1 MDEVHWLFFIPWSP
15 GVHDRLSGDKMR
27 TAQSRL
33 LVLCAVVL
41 LLLTQNVS
49 ADGNQVNITFLCYD
63 GSALAAAE
71 QSNPYNA
78 SINVTYLSG
87 YSDFSNV
94 TFENQDVIFS
104 YMLWSQF
111 EDIGD
116 DLESAHENGTALI
129 DITSLMDPTYINT
142 SIYDQ
147 IFSGTEPYN
156 STEEKFFYNM
166 GSRGVLKKNAEN
178 FLIYLAKTYGDKPE
192 LTDSWV
198 YQDPVE
204 FPESALYHPDAR
216 SSTNESQPDWFENT
230 TDYLEW
236 YSNSTSEIGSKHA
249 YDKSKPTIGIWFHAS
264 DYTGDNLEVIDA
276 LIRDLEGK
284 GCNVI
289 AGFDTFNDI
298 HKFYFDENGEPLVQ
312 CVISLKSFRLNYE
325 DPDKGVQELKDLDVP
340 VLTGLVVTNPANST
354 DVADSNRGIPSSEV
368 VYKTLLPSI
377 DGIFEYIVI
386 GIDNYDSETGESN
399 YEPLPSQI
407 DWMSNRSI
415 NWAELKLKEN
425 QDKKVA
431 VIYYNYPS
439 GKDNIVANYLN
450 TTQSMLDLLNAMSE
464 SGYEISGVPDNS
476 SALMGMLQAQGI
488 NVGSWAPGALN
499 EMVENK
505 TEWGLHLIPMETYRG
520 WFESEIPENL
530 QASVTAEWGEP
541 WSEDLP
547 RDKSVMIYENE
558 TGKYIVIPAVRFGDV
573 WLMPQPARGTGQNND
588 TLYHS
593 NVVPPTHQYIAFY
606 LWLNHEWQPD
616 AIIHLGTHGTH
627 EWLPGPTYGM
637 NRTSDWS
644 PLLLQDLP
652 NIYPYIVANVG
663 EGITAEY
670 RGNALI
676 IDHLTPT
683 LERSGLYGGLLNLS
697 INVQQYYDPSITS
710 QTRAGYRQAIID
722 EIIALNL
729 SVDMG
734 MENITALQDYSEEE
748 FESFVKDVLH
758 EYLED
763 IGNENIPYGMHILS
777 RVPGK
782 NMTDPEN
789 DELSAMVRAMLGG
802 SFEDNVTA
810 AFYPESVYPLGIP
823 LNDTKVT
830 QLVWE
835 VVTNDTNVSTA
846 QLAVYGETNSSVTL
860 DLELGLDYR
869 DRLLDCDV
877 EIDRVLSALNGGFIP
892 PASGLDP
899 IMNPDAVPT
908 GRNYYSI
915 NSKLY
920 PSKATWEVGKSL
932 AIQMLE
938 DYYGEHGEYPEKVSF
953 SRFGVEFIGDHGTL
967 EAEILYLLGIQ
978 PVWDEY
984 GYVTG
989 VEAIP
994 EEELLPNYDT
1004 SKPGRP
1010 RIDTV
1015 YTTAG
1020 MRDAFPDKIKM
1031 VDSAVKLASSLPS
1044 VNYPNYVNQ
1053 SSLIL
1058 YGSLVEAGYDSDTAT
1073 KLSTMRCFA
1082 VMDGTYDIG
1091 VSDAVSASG
1100 TWENE
1105 EAIANVYL
1113 DKMGYAYG
1121 EDFWGIHSRDLLE
1134 GNLKNVEASV
1144 HSASSNLYDSLDND
1158 DFFQYFGGMNLAT
1171 RYVKGDGTTPEM
1183 YVSDTSDPD
1192 GAQMLGMQEYLSRDL
1207 RARYFNDKWIEG
1219 MQISGYSGGSM
1230 MSEFVDNLFGWEV
1243 SSPDLVDDT
1252 VWQQVYE
1259 TYANDPS
1266 MREWFKQ
1273 NNPDAYQSITARMLE
1288 AVRHDYWAPSEEVI
1302 ESLATE
1308 YEESVAENGASCCHH
1323 TCGNPLLHE
1332 FVSGMVSVPG
1342 YTEQIKAATQ
1352 VEPEITESQSSSSSS
1367 KGHQTSVAEKL
1378 NQTSSA
1384 SSESK
1389 ESNQTAQ
1396 DSNAGYGMD
1405 SPEPAPEVR
1414 QSSESDYVEGYEMQK
1429 ETPVKEEESGGLSF
1443 SGSDIFGV
1451 LFVVAAVG
1459 GIYLGFRKKKV

>member
-1 MDEVHWLFFIPWSP
+1 MF
-15 GVHDRLSGDKMR
+15 GDKMR

-41 LLLTQNVS
+41 LLLAQNV
-49 ADGNQVNITFLCYD
+49 AAGENQVNLTFICYD

-71 QSNPYNA
+71 ESNPYNV
-78 SINVTYLSG
+78 SINVTYISG
-87 YSDFSNV
+87 YSNFSNIDLG
-94 TFENQDVIFS
+94 NPDVIFT
-104 YMLWSQF
+104 YMLWNQF
-111 EDIGD
+111 EYIGD
-116 DLESAHENGTALI
+116 GLERAHEKGAALI
-129 DITSLMDPTYINT
+129 DITSMMDPTYINAST
-142 SIYDQ
+142 YDK
-147 IFSGTEPYN
+147 IFAGTKPYN

-192 LTDSWV
+192 LTDSWI
-198 YQDPVE
+198 YQDPID
-204 FPESALYHPDAR
+204 FPEAGLYHPDAR

-236 YSNSTSEIGSKHA
+236 YSNSANLTNSNESRHI

-284 GCNVI
+284 GCNVV
-289 AGFDTFNDI
+289 AGFEIFNDI
-298 HKFYFDENGEPLVQ
+298 HKFYFDEDGKPLVQ

-325 DPDKGVQELKDLDVP
+325 DPDKGIQELEDLDVP
-340 VLTGLVVTNPANST
+340 VLAGLVVTNPSNSI

-386 GIDNYDSETGESN
+386 GFDNYDTETGESN

-415 NWAELKLKEN
+415 NWAELKLKDN

-439 GKDNIVANYLN
+439 GKDNIAANYLN
-450 TTQSMLDLLNAMSE
+450 TTQSMFDLLKAMNE
-464 SGYEISGVPDNS
+464 SGYEVSGIPDNS
-476 SALMGMLQAQGI
+476 SELLEMLQAQGI

-499 EMVENK
+499 KMVENRA
-505 TEWGLHLIPMETYRG
+505 EWGLHLIPMETYKA
-520 WFESEIPENL
+520 WFESEIPEDLRAN
-530 QASVTAEWGEP
+530 VTAAWGEP

-547 RDKSVMIYENE
+547 QDKSVMIYENE
-558 TGKYIVIPAVRFGDV
+558 TGKYIVIPAVRFENV

-593 NVVPPTHQYIAFY
+593 SVVPPTHQYIAFY
-606 LWLNHEWQPD
+606 LWLNHDWQPD
-616 AIIHLGTHGTH
+616 AVIHMGTHGTH
-627 EWLPGPTYGM
+627 EWLPGSTYGM
-637 NRTSDWS
+637 NRTSEWS
-644 PLLLQDLP
+644 PLLLQDIP

-697 INVQQYYDPSITS
+697 IGVQQYYDPSITS
-710 QTRAGYRQAIID
+710 QTRAGYRQAIIN
-722 EIIALNL
+722 EITALNL
-729 SVDMG
+729 SVDLG
-734 MENITALQDYSEEE
+734 IDNVTALQNYSEEE
-748 FESFVKDVLH
+748 FETFVKDVLH

-777 RVPGK
+777 RVPGT
-782 NMTDPEN
+782 NMTDPEK

-802 SFEDNVTA
+802 SFEKNVAA
-810 AFYPESVYPLGIP
+810 AFYPESAYPLGIP
-823 LNDTKVT
+823 LNDTEVT
-830 QLVWE
+830 RLVWE
-835 VVTNDTNVSTA
+835 AVTNNTNVSNA
-846 QLAVYGETNSSVTL
+846 QLAVYGKTNNTVTL
-860 DLELGLDYR
+860 DLEQGLDYR

-877 EIDRVLSALNGGFIP
+877 EIDRILSALNGGFIP

-932 AIQMLE
+932 AIQLLE
-938 DYYGEHGEYPEKVSF
+938 DYYNEHGEYPEKVSF

-967 EAEILYLLGIQ
+967 EAEVLYMLGVQ

-994 EEELLPNYDT
+994 EDELLPNYNT
-1004 SKPGRP
+1004 SYNASKPGRP
-1010 RIDTV
+1010 RIDVV

-1020 MRDAFPDKIKM
+1020 MRDAFPDKIKI
-1031 VDSAVKLASSLPS
+1031 VDRAVKLASSLPA

-1053 SSLIL
+1053 SSLTI
-1058 YGSLVEAGYDSDTAT
+1058 YDSLVAAGYDNETAT

-1121 EDFWGIHSRDLLE
+1121 EDFWGIQSRKLLE

-1158 DFFQYFGGMNLAT
+1158 DFFQYFGGLNLAT
-1171 RYVKGDGTTPEM
+1171 RYLKGDGTTPKM
-1183 YVSDTSDPD
+1183 YVSDTSDPER
-1192 GAQMLGMQEYLSRDL
+1192 AQMIGMQKYLSKDL
-1207 RARYFNDKWIEG
+1207 RSRYFNDRWIEG
-1219 MQISGYSGGSM
+1219 MQGSGYSGGSV
-1230 MSEFVDNLFGWEV
+1230 MSEFVNNLFGWEI
-1243 SSPDLVDDT
+1243 SAPDLVDDT
-1252 VWQQVYE
+1252 VWEQVYE
-1259 TYANDPS
+1259 TYVNDPA
-1266 MREWFKQ
+1266 MKEWFKQ
-1273 NNPDAYQSITARMLE
+1273 NNPNAHQSITARMLE
-1288 AVRHDYWAPSEEVI
+1288 AVRHEYWKPSEELI
-1302 ESLATE
+1302 QSLATE
-1308 YEESVAENGASCCHH
+1308 YEQSVAENGASCCHH

-1332 FVSGMVSVPG
+1332 FVSGKVSVPG
-1342 YTEQIKAATQ
+1342 YSEQIEAATKA
-1352 VEPEITESQSSSSSS
+1352 ETLKPIEEIQSSSSSS
-1367 KGHQTSVAEKL
+1367 SSRGSHSTGKASVVSKDSVSG
-1378 NQTSSA
+1378 NQTSKTTF
-1384 SSESK
+1384 K
-1389 ESNQTAQ
+1389 ESDENQTSH
-1396 DSNAGYGMD
+1396 DSEAGYGID
-1405 SPEPAPEVR
+1405 SSEPAPDIKNSAE
-1414 QSSESDYVEGYEMQK
+1414 SSYVEGYEMQK
-1429 ETPVKEEESGGLSF
+1429 DSAEEKESGGTSF
-1443 SGSDIFGV
+1443 SGADIFGI
-1451 LFVVAAVG
+1451 LLVVAAVG
-1459 GIYLGFRKKKV
+1459 GIYLGFRKKKM

>member
-1 MDEVHWLFFIPWSP
+1 
-15 GVHDRLSGDKMR
+15 MR

-33 LVLCAVVL
+33 LVLCVVVL
-41 LLLTQNVS
+41 LLLAQNVS
-49 ADGNQVNITFLCYD
+49 ANGNQVNITFICYD

-71 QSNPYNA
+71 QSNPYNT
-78 SINVTYLSG
+78 SINVTYISG

-111 EDIGD
+111 KDIGD

-129 DITSLMDPTYINT
+129 DITSMIDPKYINT
-142 SIYDQ
+142 SSYDK
-147 IFSGTEPYN
+147 IFAGTSPYN

-166 GSRGVLKKNAEN
+166 GSRGVLKINAEN
-178 FLIYLAKTYGDKPE
+178 FLIYLAKNYGDKPE
-192 LTDSWV
+192 LTSSWI
-198 YQDPVE
+198 YEDPIE
-204 FPESALYHPDAR
+204 FPEAGLYHPDAR

-236 YSNSTSEIGSKHA
+236 YSNATESQHA

-289 AGFDTFNDI
+289 AGFDIFNDI

-325 DPDKGVQELKDLDVP
+325 DPDKGVQELEDLDVP

-354 DVADSNRGIPSSEV
+354 DIADGNRGIPSEEV

-399 YEPLPSQI
+399 YELLPSQI

-415 NWAELKLKEN
+415 NWAELKLKDNEE
-425 QDKKVA
+425 KKVA
-431 VIYYNYPS
+431 VVYYNYPS

-450 TTQSMLDLLNAMSE
+450 TTQSMFDLLNAMNK
-464 SGYEISGVPDNS
+464 SGYEVSEVPEND
-476 SALMGMLQAQGI
+476 SALLEMLQAQGI
-488 NVGSWAPGALN
+488 NVGSWAPGVLN
-499 EMVENK
+499 EMVENR
-505 TEWGLHLIPMETYRG
+505 TEWGVHLIPMETYRG

-530 QASVTAEWGEP
+530 RTNVTAEWGEP

-547 RDKSVMIYENE
+547 QDKSVMIYENE
-558 TGKYIVIPAVRFGDV
+558 TGKYIVIPTVRFGNV

-593 NVVPPTHQYIAFY
+593 NSVPPTHQYIAFY

-616 AIIHLGTHGTH
+616 AVIHMGTHGTH
-627 EWLPGPTYGM
+627 EWLPGSTYGM

-683 LERSGLYGGLLNLS
+683 LERSGLYGDLLNIS
-697 INVQQYYDPSITS
+697 VDVEEYYDPGISS
-710 QTRAGYRQAIID
+710 QTRTGYQKAIVN

-729 SVDMG
+729 SVDLG
-734 MENITALQDYSEEE
+734 IDNVTALQDYNETE
-748 FESFVKDVLH
+748 FGNFVKNILH

-763 IGNENIPYGMHILS
+763 VGNENIPYGMHILS
-777 RVPGK
+777 HVPTT
-782 NMTDPEN
+782 NMTDPES
-789 DELSAMVRAMLGG
+789 DELTGMVRSMLGG
-802 SFEDNVTA
+802 SFEDNITA

-823 LNDTKVT
+823 LNDTRVT
-830 QLVWE
+830 RLVWE
-835 VVTNDTNVSTA
+835 VVTNNTSVSKA
-846 QLAVYGETNSSVTL
+846 QTAVYGKTNSTITL
-860 DLELGLDYR
+860 DLEQGLEYKE
-869 DRLLDCDV
+869 RLLDCDV
-877 EIDRVLSALNGGFIP
+877 EIDRILSALNGGFIP
-892 PASGLDP
+892 PGSGLDP

-938 DYYGEHGEYPEKVSF
+938 DYYNEHGKYPKKVSF
-953 SRFGVEFIGDHGTL
+953 SRFGVEFIADRGTL
-967 EAEILYLLGIQ
+967 EAEVLYLLGVQ

-994 EEELLPNYDT
+994 EEELLPKNYDA

-1010 RIDTV
+1010 RIDIV
-1015 YTTAG
+1015 YSTAG

-1031 VDSAVKLASSLPS
+1031 VDSAVKLASSLPGI
-1044 VNYPNYVNQ
+1044 NYPNYVNQ
-1053 SSLIL
+1053 SSLTL
-1058 YGSLVEAGYDSDTAT
+1058 FDSLLAVGYDNETAT

-1121 EDFWGIHSRDLLE
+1121 EDFWGIQCRDLLE
-1134 GNLKNVEASV
+1134 GNLKSVEASV
-1144 HSASSNLYDSLDND
+1144 HSSSSNLYDSLDND

-1183 YVSDTSDPD
+1183 YVSDTSNPD
-1192 GAQMLGMQEYLSRDL
+1192 EAQMIGMQEYLSKDL
-1207 RARYFNDKWIEG
+1207 RSRYFNDKWIEG
-1219 MQISGYSGGSM
+1219 MQNSGYSGGSM
-1230 MSEFVDNLFGWEV
+1230 MSDFVNNLFGWEV
-1243 SSPDLVDDT
+1243 SDPDLVDDT
-1252 VWQQVYE
+1252 VWQEVYE
-1259 TYANDPS
+1259 TYVNDPS
-1266 MREWFKQ
+1266 MKEWFKQ
-1273 NNPDAYQSITARMLE
+1273 NNPNAYQSVTARMLE
-1288 AVRHDYWAPSEEVI
+1288 AVRHDYWTPSEDVI
-1302 ESLATE
+1302 ESIAKE

-1332 FVSGMVSVPG
+1332 FVSGTVSVPG
-1342 YTEQIKAATQ
+1342 YSEQIEAATK
-1352 VEPEITESQSSSSSS
+1352 TETLETTEKTQSSSSDSHHDHNTGNATVVPKTSS
-1367 KGHQTSVAEKL
+1367 SS
-1378 NQTSSA
+1378 NQTS
-1384 SSESK
+1384 
-1389 ESNQTAQ
+1389 Q
-1396 DSNAGYGMD
+1396 DSNGGYGTD
-1405 SPEPAPEVR
+1405 TSEPDPGT
-1414 QSSESDYVEGYEMQK
+1414 QKSSDTDYVEGYEMQRDS
-1429 ETPVKEEESGGLSF
+1429 TEEPDNSGFSF
-1443 SGSDIFGV
+1443 SGSDIFGI
-1451 LFVVAAVG
+1451 LFVVVAAG
-1459 GIYLGFRKKKV
+1459 GIYLGMRKK

>member
-1 MDEVHWLFFIPWSP
+1 
-15 GVHDRLSGDKMR
+15 MR
-27 TAQSRL
+27 TAQYRF

-41 LLLTQNVS
+41 LLLAQNVS
-49 ADGNQVNITFLCYD
+49 AGENQVNITIICYD

-78 SINVTYLSG
+78 SINVTYISG

-111 EDIGD
+111 KDIGD

-129 DITSLMDPTYINT
+129 DITSMIDPTYINI
-142 SIYDQ
+142 SSYDK
-147 IFSGTEPYN
+147 IFAGTNPYN

-178 FLIYLAKTYGDKPE
+178 FLVYLAKTYGDKPE
-192 LTDSWV
+192 LTDSWI
-198 YQDPVE
+198 YEGPIE
-204 FPESALYHPDAR
+204 FPEAGLYHPDAH
-216 SSTNESQPDWFENT
+216 SSTNESQPEWFENT

-236 YSNSTSEIGSKHA
+236 YSNATEPRHV

-289 AGFDTFNDI
+289 VGFDTFNDI

-325 DPDKGVQELKDLDVP
+325 DPDKGVQELEDLNVP

-354 DVADSNRGIPSSEV
+354 DIADGNRGIPSEEV

-386 GIDNYDSETGESN
+386 GIDNYDSEIGESN

-407 DWMSNRSI
+407 DWMANRSI
-415 NWAELKLKEN
+415 NWANLKLKNNEE
-425 QDKKVA
+425 KKVA
-431 VIYYNYPS
+431 VVYYNYPS

-450 TTQSMLDLLNAMSE
+450 VTQSMLDLLNAMNE
-464 SGYEISGVPDNS
+464 SGYEVSGIPENS
-476 SALMGMLQAQGI
+476 SKLLEMLQAQGI
-488 NVGSWAPGALN
+488 NVGSWAPGVLN
-499 EMVENK
+499 GMAENR
-505 TEWGLHLIPMETYRG
+505 TEWGLQLIPMDTYKE

-530 QASVTAEWGEP
+530 RANVTAEWGEP

-547 RDKSVMIYENE
+547 QNKSVMIYKNE
-558 TGKYIVIPAVRFGDV
+558 TGKYIVIPTVRFGNV

-606 LWLNHEWQPD
+606 LWLNHEFKPD
-616 AIIHLGTHGTH
+616 ALIHMGTHGTH
-627 EWLPGPTYGM
+627 EWLPGSTYGM

-644 PLLLQDLP
+644 PLLLQDIP
-652 NIYPYIVANVG
+652 NIYPYIVANIG

-676 IDHLTPT
+676 IDHLIPT
-683 LERSGLYGGLLNLS
+683 LERSGLYGDLLNIS
-697 INVQQYYDPSITS
+697 VDVEEYYDPGISS
-710 QTRAGYRQAIID
+710 QTRKGYQKAIVN

-729 SVDMG
+729 SVDLG
-734 MENITALQDYSEEE
+734 IDNVTALQDYNETE
-748 FESFVKDVLH
+748 FGNFVKNTLH

-763 IGNENIPYGMHILS
+763 VGNENIPYGMHVLS
-777 RVPGK
+777 HVPTT
-782 NMTDPEN
+782 NMTDPES
-789 DELSAMVRAMLGG
+789 DELTGMVRSMLGG

-810 AFYPESVYPLGIP
+810 AFYPGSVYPLGIP
-823 LNDTKVT
+823 LNDTRVT
-830 QLVWE
+830 RLVWE
-835 VVTNDTNVSTA
+835 VVTNNTSASKA
-846 QLAVYGETNSSVTL
+846 QTAVYGKTNSTVTL
-860 DLELGLDYR
+860 DLEQGLEYKE
-869 DRLLDCDV
+869 RLLDCNV
-877 EIDRVLSALNGGFIP
+877 EIDRILSALNGGFIP
-892 PASGLDP
+892 PGSGLDP

-938 DYYGEHGEYPEKVSF
+938 DYYNEHGEYPKKVSF
-953 SRFGVEFIGDHGTL
+953 SRFGVEFIADRGTL
-967 EAEILYLLGIQ
+967 EAEVLYLLGVQ

-994 EEELLPNYDT
+994 EEELLPKNYDA

-1010 RIDTV
+1010 RIDIV
-1015 YTTAG
+1015 YSTAG

-1031 VDSAVKLASSLPS
+1031 VDSAVKLASSLPGI
-1044 VNYPNYVNQ
+1044 NYPNYVNQ
-1053 SSLIL
+1053 SSLTL
-1058 YGSLVEAGYDSDTAT
+1058 FDSLLAVGYDNETAT

-1121 EDFWGIHSRDLLE
+1121 EDFWGIQCRDLLE
-1134 GNLKNVEASV
+1134 GNLKSVEASV
-1144 HSASSNLYDSLDND
+1144 HSSSSNLYDSLDND

-1183 YVSDTSDPD
+1183 YVSDTSNPD
-1192 GAQMLGMQEYLSRDL
+1192 EAQMIGMQEYLSKDL
-1207 RARYFNDKWIEG
+1207 RSRYFNDKWIEG
-1219 MQISGYSGGSM
+1219 MQNSGYSGGSM
-1230 MSEFVDNLFGWEV
+1230 MSDFVNNLFGWEV
-1243 SSPDLVDDT
+1243 SDSDLVDDT
-1252 VWQQVYE
+1252 VWQEVYE
-1259 TYANDPS
+1259 TYVNDPS
-1266 MREWFKQ
+1266 MKEWFKQ
-1273 NNPDAYQSITARMLE
+1273 NNPNAYQSVTARMLE
-1288 AVRHDYWAPSEEVI
+1288 AVRHDYWTPSEDVI
-1302 ESLATE
+1302 ESLAKE
-1308 YEESVAENGASCCHH
+1308 YEKSVAENGASCCHH

-1332 FVSGMVSVPG
+1332 FVSGTVSVPG
-1342 YTEQIKAATQ
+1342 YSEQIEAATKTKTL
-1352 VEPEITESQSSSSSS
+1352 ETTEKTQSSSSNSHHNHNIGNATVVSKTSS
-1367 KGHQTSVAEKL
+1367 SS
-1378 NQTSSA
+1378 NQTS
-1384 SSESK
+1384 
-1389 ESNQTAQ
+1389 Q
-1396 DSNAGYGMD
+1396 DSNGGYGTD
-1405 SPEPAPEVR
+1405 TSEPDPGT
-1414 QSSESDYVEGYEMQK
+1414 QKSSDTDYIEGYEMQRDS
-1429 ETPVKEEESGGLSF
+1429 TEEPDNSGFSF
-1443 SGSDIFGV
+1443 SGSDIFGI
-1451 LFVVAAVG
+1451 LFVVVAAG
-1459 GIYLGFRKKKV
+1459 GIYLGMRKK

>member
-1 MDEVHWLFFIPWSP
+1 
-15 GVHDRLSGDKMR
+15 
-27 TAQSRL
+27 
-33 LVLCAVVL
+33 L
-41 LLLTQNVS
+41 LLAQNVS
-49 ADGNQVNITFLCYD
+49 ADGNQVNITFICYD

-78 SINVTYLSG
+78 SINVTYISG

-104 YMLWSQF
+104 YMLWNQF
-111 EDIGD
+111 EYIGD

-129 DITSLMDPTYINT
+129 DITSVMDPTYINT
-142 SIYDQ
+142 SSYDQ

-192 LTDSWV
+192 LTSSWV
-198 YQDPVE
+198 YEEPVD
-204 FPESALYHPDAR
+204 FPEAGLYHPDAR
-216 SSTNESQPDWFENT
+216 SLTNESQPDWFENT

-236 YSNSTSEIGSKHA
+236 YSNSTNLNNSNESRHI

-298 HKFYFDENGEPLVQ
+298 HNFYFDENGEPLVQ
-312 CVISLKSFRLNYE
+312 CVISLKSFRLNYD
-325 DPDKGVQELKDLDVP
+325 DPDKGVQELEDLDVP
-340 VLTGLVVTNPANST
+340 VLTGLVVNNPANST
-354 DVADSNRGIPSSEV
+354 DIADSNRGIPSSEV

-415 NWAELKLKEN
+415 NWAELKFKEN

-450 TTQSMLDLLNAMSE
+450 VTQSMLDLLNAMNE
-464 SGYEISGVPDNS
+464 SGYQVSGVPEND
-476 SALMGMLQAQGI
+476 SALLEMLQNQGI
-488 NVGSWAPGALN
+488 NVGSWAPGVLN
-499 EMVENK
+499 EMVENR
-505 TEWGLHLIPMETYRG
+505 TEWGLQLIPMETYRE
-520 WFESEIPENL
+520 WFESEIPEDLRAN
-530 QASVTAEWGEP
+530 VTAEWGEP

-547 RDKSVMIYENE
+547 QDKSVMIYENE
-558 TGKYIVIPAVRFGDV
+558 TGKYIVIPTVRFGNV

-616 AIIHLGTHGTH
+616 ALIHMGTHGTH
-627 EWLPGPTYGM
+627 EWLPGSTYGM

-697 INVQQYYDPSITS
+697 IDVQQYYDPSITT

-722 EIIALNL
+722 EITDLNL
-729 SVDMG
+729 SVDLG
-734 MENITALQDYSEEE
+734 MENVTALQDYSEEE
-748 FESFVKDVLH
+748 FGNFVKNTLH

-763 IGNENIPYGMHILS
+763 VSSENIPYGMHILS
-777 RVPGK
+777 RVPGT
-782 NMTDPEN
+782 NTTDPEK

-802 SFEDNVTA
+802 GFEDNVTA
-810 AFYPESVYPLGIP
+810 AFYPESAYPLGIP

-835 VVTNDTNVSTA
+835 VVTNNTGVSDA
-846 QLAVYGETNSSVTL
+846 QVEVYGETNSSVTL
-860 DLELGLDYR
+860 DLELGLDYK

-877 EIDRVLSALNGGFIP
+877 EIDEILSALNGGFIS

-920 PSKATWEVGKSL
+920 PSEATWEVGKSL
-932 AIQMLE
+932 AIQLLE
-938 DYYGEHGEYPEKVSF
+938 DYYSEHGEYPEKVSF
-953 SRFGVEFIGDHGTL
+953 SRFGVEFIADHGTL
-967 EAEILYLLGIQ
+967 EAEILYLLGVK
-978 PVWDEY
+978 PVWNEY

-1010 RIDTV
+1010 RIDIV

-1031 VDSAVKLASSLPS
+1031 VDNAVKLASSLPS

-1053 SSLIL
+1053 SSATL
-1058 YGSLVEAGYDSDTAT
+1058 YDTLVEAGYDNETAA

-1091 VSDAVSASG
+1091 VADAVSASG

-1113 DKMGYAYG
+1113 SKMGYAYG
-1121 EDFWGIHSRDLLE
+1121 EDFWGIQCRELLE
-1134 GNLKNVEASV
+1134 GNLKTVEASV
-1144 HSASSNLYDSLDND
+1144 HSSSSNLYDSLDND
-1158 DFFQYFGGMNLAT
+1158 DLFQYFGGMNLAT
-1171 RYVKGDGTTPEM
+1171 RYLSGNTPDM
-1183 YVSDTSDPD
+1183 YISDTSDID
-1192 GAQMLGMQEYLSRDL
+1192 GAQMVGMQEYLSKDL

-1219 MQISGYSGGSM
+1219 MQSSGYSGGSM
-1230 MSEFVDNLFGWEV
+1230 MAEFVDNLFGWEV
-1243 SSPDLVDDT
+1243 SDPDLVDDT

-1266 MREWFKQ
+1266 MKEWFQQ

-1288 AVRHDYWAPSEEVI
+1288 ASRHGYWTPSEDVL

-1308 YEESVAENGASCCHH
+1308 YEESVSENGAACCHH

-1342 YTEQIKAATQ
+1342 YAEQIEAATQ
-1352 VEPEITESQSSSSSS
+1352 VDKETTETQSSSHSS

-1378 NQTSSA
+1378 NQTARA
-1384 SSESK
+1384 SSESQ
-1389 ESNQTAQ
+1389 ENNQTSSATSGDSSSNQTSQ
-1396 DSNAGYGMD
+1396 DSDAGYGMD
-1405 SPEPAPEVR
+1405 SSEPVPDVR
-1414 QSSESDYVEGYEMQK
+1414 QSSESNYVEGYEMQK
-1429 ETPVKEEESGGLSF
+1429 ESPVTEDESGGLSF
-1443 SGSDIFGV
+1443 SGSDMVGI

-1459 GIYLGFRKKKV
+1459 GIYLGFRKKKM

>member
-1 MDEVHWLFFIPWSP
+1 
-15 GVHDRLSGDKMR
+15 MR

-41 LLLTQNVS
+41 LLLAQNVS
-49 ADGNQVNITFLCYD
+49 ADENHVNITFICYD

-78 SINVTYLSG
+78 SMNVTYISG

-129 DITSLMDPTYINT
+129 DISSAIDTTYINT
-142 SIYDQ
+142 SSYDH
-147 IFSGTEPYN
+147 IFTGTKPYN

-166 GSRGVLKKNAEN
+166 GSRGILKKNTEN
-178 FLIYLAKTYGDKPE
+178 FITYLAKTYGDKPE
-192 LTDSWV
+192 LTKNWV
-198 YQDPVE
+198 YEDPVE
-204 FPESALYHPDAR
+204 FPEAAIYHPDAR
-216 SSTNESQPDWFENT
+216 SSTNKSQPDWFENT

-236 YSNSTSEIGSKHA
+236 YSNSTNSNESRHI

-276 LIRDLEGK
+276 LIHDLEGK

-298 HKFYFDENGEPLVQ
+298 HKFYFDENGDPLVQ
-312 CVISLKSFRLNYE
+312 CVISLKSFRLNYD

-354 DVADSNRGIPSSEV
+354 DIADGNRGIPSEEV

-377 DGIFEYIVI
+377 DGIFEYIVV

-407 DWMSNRSI
+407 DWMANRSI
-415 NWAELKLKEN
+415 NWANLKFKDNE
-425 QDKKVA
+425 DKKVA

-450 TTQSMLDLLNAMSE
+450 STQSMFELLNAMNK
-464 SGYEISGVPDNS
+464 SGYEVSGIPENS
-476 SALMGMLQAQGI
+476 SKLMEMLQAQGI
-488 NVGSWAPGALN
+488 NVGSWAPGILN
-499 EMVENK
+499 GMVENR
-505 TEWGLHLIPMETYRG
+505 TEWGLQLIPMDTYKE

-530 QASVTAEWGEP
+530 RSNVTSEWGEP

-547 RDKSVMIYENE
+547 QNKSVMIYENE
-558 TGKYIVIPAVRFGDV
+558 TGKYIVIPTVRFGNV

-606 LWLNHEWQPD
+606 LWLHHEFQPD
-616 AIIHLGTHGTH
+616 ALINMGTHGTH
-627 EWLPGPTYGM
+627 EWLPGSTYGM

-644 PLLLQDLP
+644 PLLLQDTP

-683 LERSGLYGGLLNLS
+683 LERGGLYGDLQNLS
-697 INVQQYYDPSITS
+697 TNVEGYYDPGISS
-710 QTRAGYRQAIID
+710 QTKAGYQKAIVN

-729 SVDMG
+729 SVDLG
-734 MENITALQDYSEEE
+734 IDNVTTIQNYNETE
-748 FESFVKDVLH
+748 FGDFVKNSLH

-777 RVPGK
+777 HVPTTNK
-782 NMTDPEN
+782 TDPES
-789 DELSAMVRAMLGG
+789 DELTGMVRAMLGG
-802 SFEDNVTA
+802 NFEENVTA
-810 AFYPESVYPLGIP
+810 AFYPESAYPLGIP

-830 QLVWE
+830 KLVWE
-835 VVTNDTNVSTA
+835 VVTNNTSTSKA
-846 QLAVYGETNSSVTL
+846 QTAVYGKTNSTVTL
-860 DLELGLDYR
+860 DLEQGLDYK
-869 DRLLDCDV
+869 DRLLNCDV
-877 EIDRVLSALNGGFIP
+877 EIDRILSALSGGFIP
-892 PASGLDP
+892 PGSGLDP

-908 GRNYYSI
+908 GCNYYSI

-920 PSKATWEVGKSL
+920 PSEATWEVGKSL
-932 AIQMLE
+932 AIQLLE
-938 DYYGEHGEYPEKVSF
+938 DYYKEHGEYPKKVSF
-953 SRFGVEFIGDHGTL
+953 SRFGVEFIADHGTL
-967 EAEILYLLGIQ
+967 EAEVLYLLGVK
-978 PVWDEY
+978 PVWDEN

-1010 RIDTV
+1010 RIDVV
-1015 YTTAG
+1015 YSTAG

-1031 VDSAVKLASSLPS
+1031 IDSAVKLASSLPG

-1053 SSLIL
+1053 SSLTL
-1058 YGSLVEAGYDSDTAT
+1058 YDSLIAAGYDNETAT

-1091 VSDAVSASG
+1091 VSDAISASG

-1113 DKMGYAYG
+1113 NKMGYAYG
-1121 EDFWGIHSRDLLE
+1121 EDFWGFQCRELLE
-1134 GNLKNVEASV
+1134 GNLKSVEASV
-1144 HSASSNLYDSLDND
+1144 HSSSSNLYDSLDND
-1158 DFFQYFGGMNLAT
+1158 DLFQYFGGMNLAT
-1171 RYVKGDGTTPEM
+1171 RYLSGKTPEM
-1183 YVSDTSDPD
+1183 YISDTSDLD
-1192 GAQMLGMQEYLSRDL
+1192 RAQMVGMQEYLSKDL

-1219 MQISGYSGGSM
+1219 MKNSGYSGGSM
-1230 MSEFVDNLFGWEV
+1230 MSDFVNNLFGWEV
-1243 SSPDLVDDT
+1243 SDPELVDDT
-1252 VWQQVYE
+1252 VWQDVYE
-1259 TYANDPS
+1259 TYVNDPS
-1266 MREWFKQ
+1266 MKEWFKK
-1273 NNPDAYQSITARMLE
+1273 NNPNAYQSVTARMLE
-1288 AVRHDYWAPSEEVI
+1288 AVRHDYWKPSEDVVEN
-1302 ESLATE
+1302 LAKE
-1308 YEESVAENGASCCHH
+1308 YEESVAENGVSCCHH
-1323 TCGNPLLHE
+1323 TCGNPLLNE
-1332 FVSGMVSVPG
+1332 FVSGTVSVPG
-1342 YTEQIKAATQ
+1342 YAEQIETATKAKNLET
-1352 VEPEITESQSSSSSS
+1352 TEETQSSSGSHHDHNTGNATVVPKTSSS
-1367 KGHQTSVAEKL
+1367 S
-1378 NQTSSA
+1378 NQTS
-1384 SSESK
+1384 
-1389 ESNQTAQ
+1389 Q
-1396 DSNAGYGMD
+1396 DSSGGYGTD
-1405 SPEPAPEVR
+1405 TSKPEPEVKK
-1414 QSSESDYVEGYEMQK
+1414 SADTDYVEGYEMQK
-1429 ETPVKEEESGGLSF
+1429 DSAEEPENNGVSF
-1443 SGSDIFGV
+1443 SGSDIFGI
-1451 LFVVAAVG
+1451 LFVVVAAG
-1459 GIYLGFRKKKV
+1459 GIYLGIRKK

>member
-1 MDEVHWLFFIPWSP
+1 VIFLP
-15 GVHDRLSGDKMR
+15 GCPKVHDAISGDKMR

-41 LLLTQNVS
+41 LLLAQNVS
-49 ADGNQVNITFLCYD
+49 AGENQVNITFICYD

-71 QSNPYNA
+71 QSNLYNA
-78 SINVTYLSG
+78 SINVTYISG

-94 TFENQDVIFS
+94 TFENQDVIFT
-104 YMLWSQF
+104 YMLSTQF
-111 EDIGD
+111 KDIGD
-116 DLESAHENGTALI
+116 DLERAHENGTALI
-129 DITSLMDPTYINT
+129 DITSIIDPTYINT
-142 SIYDQ
+142 SSYDK
-147 IFSGTEPYN
+147 IFAGTTPYN

-178 FLIYLAKTYGDKPE
+178 FLIYLAKTYGDKTE
-192 LTDSWV
+192 LTKNWV
-198 YQDPVE
+198 YEDPID
-204 FPESALYHPDAR
+204 FPEAGLYHPDAR
-216 SSTNESQPDWFENT
+216 SSTNESGCDSFENT

-236 YSNSTSEIGSKHA
+236 YSNATESRHA
-249 YDKSKPTIGIWFHAS
+249 YDKSKPTIGIWFHDS

-298 HKFYFDENGEPLVQ
+298 HKFYFDKNGEPLVQ

-325 DPDKGVQELKDLDVP
+325 DPDKGVQELEDLDVP

-354 DVADSNRGIPSSEV
+354 DIADNNRGIPSEEV

-386 GIDNYDSETGESN
+386 GIDNYDSATGESN

-425 QDKKVA
+425 KDKKVA

-450 TTQSMLDLLNAMSE
+450 STQSMLELLNAMNE
-464 SGYEISGVPDNS
+464 SGYQVSGIPENNS
-476 SALMGMLQAQGI
+476 KLMEMIQAQGI
-488 NVGSWAPGALN
+488 NVGSWAPGILN
-499 EMVENK
+499 GMVENR
-505 TEWGLHLIPMETYRG
+505 TEWGLQLIPMETYKE

-530 QASVTAEWGEP
+530 RANVTAEWGEP

-547 RDKSVMIYENE
+547 QNKSVMIYENE
-558 TGKYIVIPAVRFGDV
+558 TGKYIVIPTVRFGNV

-593 NVVPPTHQYIAFY
+593 SVVPPTHQYIAFY
-606 LWLNHEWQPD
+606 LWLNHEFQPD
-616 AIIHLGTHGTH
+616 ALIHVGTHGTH
-627 EWLPGPTYGM
+627 EWLPGSTYGM
-637 NRTSDWS
+637 NRISDWS
-644 PLLLQDLP
+644 PLLLQDVP

-683 LERSGLYGGLLNLS
+683 LERSGLYGDLLNLS
-697 INVQQYYDPSITS
+697 TDVEEYYDPGISN
-710 QTRAGYRQAIID
+710 QTRKGYQQAIIT
-722 EIIALNL
+722 EIASLNL
-729 SVDMG
+729 SVDLG
-734 MENITALQDYSEEE
+734 IDNVTILQNYSEEE
-748 FESFVKDVLH
+748 FDNFVKNTLH

-763 IGNENIPYGMHILS
+763 VGNENIPYGMHILS
-777 RVPGK
+777 HVPAT
-782 NMTDPEN
+782 NMTDPEK
-789 DELSAMVRAMLGG
+789 DELTGMVRSMLGG
-802 SFEDNVTA
+802 SFEDNITG
-810 AFYPESVYPLGIP
+810 AFYPKSVYPLGIP

-830 QLVWE
+830 KLVWE
-835 VVTNDTNVSTA
+835 VVTNNTSISKA
-846 QLAVYGETNSSVTL
+846 QIAVYGKTNSTVTL
-860 DLELGLDYR
+860 DLEQGLDYKG
-869 DRLLDCDV
+869 RLLECDV
-877 EIDRVLSALNGGFIP
+877 EIDRILSALSGGFIP
-892 PASGLDP
+892 PGSGLDP

-932 AIQMLE
+932 AIQLLE
-938 DYYGEHGEYPEKVSF
+938 DYYIEHGEYPEKVSF
-953 SRFGVEFIGDHGTL
+953 SRFGVEFIADRGTL
-967 EAEILYLLGIQ
+967 EAEVLYLLGVQ

-994 EEELLPNYDT
+994 EDELLPNYDT
-1004 SKPGRP
+1004 SKSGRP
-1010 RIDTV
+1010 RIDIV

-1031 VDSAVKLASSLPS
+1031 VDSAVKLASSLPGI
-1044 VNYPNYVNQ
+1044 NYPNHVNN
-1053 SSLIL
+1053 SSLAI
-1058 YGSLVEAGYDSDTAT
+1058 YNSLVSAGYDNETAT

-1082 VMDGTYDIG
+1082 AADGTYELG

-1100 TWENE
+1100 TWEDD

-1121 EDFWGIHSRDLLE
+1121 EDFWGIQSRELLE
-1134 GNLKNVEASV
+1134 GNLKSVEASV
-1144 HSASSNLYDSLDND
+1144 HSSSSNLYDSLDND

-1192 GAQMLGMQEYLSRDL
+1192 EAQMIGVQKYLSKDL
-1207 RARYFNDKWIEG
+1207 RSRYLNDKWIEG
-1219 MQISGYSGGSM
+1219 MQSAGYSGGSV
-1230 MSEFVDNLFGWEV
+1230 MSDFVNNLFGWEV
-1243 SSPDLVDDT
+1243 SDPDLVDDT
-1252 VWQQVYE
+1252 VWQDVYE
-1259 TYANDPS
+1259 TYVNDAS

-1273 NNPDAYQSITARMLE
+1273 SNPDAYQSMTGRMLE
-1288 AVRHDYWAPSEEVI
+1288 TVRHDYWKPSEDVI

-1308 YEESVAENGASCCHH
+1308 YEKSVAENGASCCHH
-1323 TCGNPLLHE
+1323 TCGNPMLNE
-1332 FVSGMVSVPG
+1332 FVNGMVSVPG
-1342 YTEQIKAATQ
+1342 YSEQIEAATKTDTLKTA
-1352 VEPEITESQSSSSSS
+1352 EEIQSSGGSHNGYNAGNSSIVSKASPSS
-1367 KGHQTSVAEKL
+1367 
-1378 NQTSSA
+1378 NQTS
-1384 SSESK
+1384 
-1389 ESNQTAQ
+1389 Q
-1396 DSNAGYGMD
+1396 DSNGGYGTD
-1405 SPEPAPEVR
+1405 NSENAPES
-1414 QSSESDYVEGYEMQK
+1414 QKSTDSNYVEGYEMQN
-1429 ETPVKEEESGGLSF
+1429 ESEQKPENSGISF
-1443 SGSDIFGV
+1443 SGSDIFGI
-1451 LFVVAAVG
+1451 LFVVVAAG
-1459 GIYLGFRKKKV
+1459 GIYLGFCKKKL

>member
-1 MDEVHWLFFIPWSP
+1 M
-15 GVHDRLSGDKMR
+15 
-27 TAQSRL
+27 
-33 LVLCAVVL
+33 VLCAVVL
-41 LLLTQNVS
+41 LLLAQNVS
-49 ADGNQVNITFLCYD
+49 ADENHVNITFICYD

-78 SINVTYLSG
+78 SINVTYISG

-94 TFENQDVIFS
+94 TFENQDVIFT

-111 EDIGD
+111 KDIGD

-129 DITSLMDPTYINT
+129 DITSAIDTTYINT
-142 SIYDQ
+142 SSYDK
-147 IFSGTEPYN
+147 IFSGTTPYN

-166 GSRGVLKKNAEN
+166 GSRGVLKKNTEN

-192 LTDSWV
+192 LTKDWV
-198 YQDPVE
+198 YEDPIE
-204 FPESALYHPDAR
+204 FPEAAIYHPDAR

-236 YSNSTSEIGSKHA
+236 YSNSTNSNSTNSNESRHI
-249 YDKSKPTIGIWFHAS
+249 YDKSRPTIGIWFHAS

-298 HKFYFDENGEPLVQ
+298 HKFYFDENGESLVQ
-312 CVISLKSFRLNYE
+312 CVISLKSFRLNYD
-325 DPDKGVQELKDLDVP
+325 DPDKGVQELEDLDVP

-354 DVADSNRGIPSSEV
+354 DIADSNRGIPSEEV

-386 GIDNYDSETGESN
+386 GIDNYDSATGESN

-407 DWMSNRSI
+407 DWMVNRSI
-415 NWAELKLKEN
+415 NWANLKLEEN
-425 QDKKVA
+425 EDKKVA

-450 TTQSMLDLLNAMSE
+450 STQSMFELLNAMNK
-464 SGYEISGVPDNS
+464 SGYEVSGIPENS
-476 SALMGMLQAQGI
+476 SKLMEMLQAQGI
-488 NVGSWAPGALN
+488 NVGSWAPGVLN
-499 EMVENK
+499 GMVENR
-505 TEWGLHLIPMETYRG
+505 TEWGLQLIPMDTYKE

-530 QASVTAEWGEP
+530 RANVTAEWGEP

-547 RDKSVMIYENE
+547 QNKSVMIYENE
-558 TGKYIVIPAVRFGDV
+558 TGKYIVIPTVRFGNV

-606 LWLNHEWQPD
+606 LWLNHEFQPD
-616 AIIHLGTHGTH
+616 ALIHMGTHGTH

-644 PLLLQDLP
+644 PLLLQDIP

-683 LERSGLYGGLLNLS
+683 LERGGLYGDLLNLS
-697 INVQQYYDPSITS
+697 TDVEEYYDPGISS
-710 QTRAGYRQAIID
+710 QTRAGYQKAIVN
-722 EIIALNL
+722 EIISLNL
-729 SVDMG
+729 SVDLG
-734 MENITALQDYSEEE
+734 IENVTALQDYNETE
-748 FESFVKDVLH
+748 FGNFIKNTLH

-763 IGNENIPYGMHILS
+763 VGNENIPYGMHILS
-777 RVPGK
+777 HVPTT
-782 NMTDPEN
+782 NMTYPES
-789 DELSAMVRAMLGG
+789 DELTGMVRAMLGG
-802 SFEDNVTA
+802 SFEDNITA
-810 AFYPESVYPLGIP
+810 AFYPESSYPLGIP

-830 QLVWE
+830 KLVWE
-835 VVTNDTNVSTA
+835 VVTNNTSVSQA
-846 QLAVYGETNSSVTL
+846 QTAVYGKTNSTVAL
-860 DLELGLDYR
+860 DLEQGLDYK
-869 DRLLDCDV
+869 DRLLNCDV
-877 EIDRVLSALNGGFIP
+877 EIDRILSALNGGFIP
-892 PASGLDP
+892 PGSGLDP

-920 PSKATWEVGKSL
+920 PSEATWEVGKSL

-938 DYYGEHGEYPEKVSF
+938 DYYNEHGEYPKKVSF
-953 SRFGVEFIGDHGTL
+953 SRFGVEFIADHGTL
-967 EAEILYLLGIQ
+967 EAEVLYLLGVK

-994 EEELLPNYDT
+994 EDELLPNYDT

-1010 RIDTV
+1010 RIDIV

-1031 VDSAVKLASSLPS
+1031 IDSAVKLASSLPG
-1044 VNYPNYVNQ
+1044 VNYQNYVNQ
-1053 SSLIL
+1053 SSLTL
-1058 YGSLVEAGYDSDTAT
+1058 YDSLISEGYDNETAT

-1091 VSDAVSASG
+1091 VSDAISASG
-1100 TWENE
+1100 SWDNE
-1105 EAIANVYL
+1105 EDIANVYL

-1121 EDFWGIHSRDLLE
+1121 EDFWGIQSRALLE

-1144 HSASSNLYDSLDND
+1144 HSSSSNLYDSLDND
-1158 DFFQYFGGMNLAT
+1158 DLFQYFGGMNLAT
-1171 RYVKGDGTTPEM
+1171 RYLSGNTPEM
-1183 YVSDTSDPD
+1183 YISDTSNSD
-1192 GAQMLGMQEYLSRDL
+1192 GAQMLGMQEYLSKDL

-1219 MQISGYSGGSM
+1219 MKNSGYSGGSM

-1243 SSPDLVDDT
+1243 SDPDLVDDT
-1252 VWQQVYE
+1252 VWQEVYE
-1259 TYANDPS
+1259 TYVNDPS
-1266 MREWFKQ
+1266 MKEWFKQ
-1273 NNPDAYQSITARMLE
+1273 NNPSAYQSVTARMLE
-1288 AVRHDYWAPSEEVI
+1288 AVRHDYWAPSDDVI
-1302 ESLATE
+1302 ESLAKE

-1332 FVSGMVSVPG
+1332 FVSGKVSVPG
-1342 YTEQIKAATQ
+1342 YSEQIEAATKA
-1352 VEPEITESQSSSSSS
+1352 ETLETTEETQSSSSGSHHDHNTGNATVVPKASS
-1367 KGHQTSVAEKL
+1367 SS
-1378 NQTSSA
+1378 NQTSQ
-1384 SSESK
+1384 ES
-1389 ESNQTAQ
+1389 
-1396 DSNAGYGMD
+1396 DGGYGTD
-1405 SPEPAPEVR
+1405 TSEPDPGV
-1414 QSSESDYVEGYEMQK
+1414 QKSSDTDYVEGYEMQK
-1429 ETPVKEEESGGLSF
+1429 DSAEEPENSGFSF
-1443 SGSDIFGV
+1443 SGSDVIGI
-1451 LFVVAAVG
+1451 LFVVVVAG
-1459 GIYLGFRKKKV
+1459 GIYLGMRKR

>member
-1 MDEVHWLFFIPWSP
+1 
-15 GVHDRLSGDKMR
+15 MR

-41 LLLTQNVS
+41 LLLAQNVS
-49 ADGNQVNITFLCYD
+49 AGGNQVNITFICYD
-63 GSALAAAE
+63 GGALAAAAE
-71 QSNPYNA
+71 SNPYNG
-78 SINVTYLSG
+78 SINVTYISG
-87 YSDFSNV
+87 YSNFTNI

-111 EDIGD
+111 KDIGD
-116 DLESAHENGTALI
+116 DLERANENGTALI
-129 DITSLMDPTYINT
+129 DITSMIDPTYINT
-142 SIYDQ
+142 SSYEK
-147 IFSGTEPYN
+147 IFAGTSPYN
-156 STEEKFFYNM
+156 STDEKFFYNM
-166 GSRGVLKKNAEN
+166 GSRGILKKNAEN

-198 YQDPVE
+198 YQDPIE
-204 FPESALYHPDAR
+204 FPEAGLYHPDAR

-230 TDYLEW
+230 TDYLDW
-236 YSNSTSEIGSKHA
+236 YSNATNVSGSQHIF
-249 YDKSKPTIGIWFHAS
+249 DKSKPTIGIWFHAS

-276 LIRDLEGK
+276 LIRELEGK

-298 HKFYFDENGEPLVQ
+298 HNFYFDENGEPLVQ
-312 CVISLKSFRLNYE
+312 CIISLKSFRLNYE
-325 DPDKGVQELKDLDVP
+325 DPDKGVQELEDLDVP

-354 DVADSNRGIPSSEV
+354 DLADSNRGIPNDEI

-386 GIDNYDSETGESN
+386 GVDNYDTENGKSN
-399 YEPLPSQI
+399 YNPLPSQI
-407 DWMSNRSI
+407 DWMVNRSI
-415 NWAELKLKEN
+415 NWAELKLKDNEE
-425 QDKKVA
+425 KKVA

-450 TTQSMLDLLNAMSE
+450 TTQSMLDLLNEMNE
-464 SGYEISGVPDNS
+464 TGYGVSGIPENS
-476 SALMGMLQAQGI
+476 SKLMEMLQAQGI
-488 NVGSWAPGALN
+488 NVGSWAPGVLN

-505 TEWGLHLIPMETYRG
+505 TEWGLQLIPIETYKE
-520 WFESEIPENL
+520 WFESEIPEDLRAN
-530 QASVTAEWGEP
+530 VTAQWGEP

-547 RDKSVMIYENE
+547 QDKSVMIYENE
-558 TGKYIVIPAVRFGDV
+558 TGKYIVIPTVRFGNV

-606 LWLNHEWQPD
+606 LWLNHDWQPD
-616 AIIHLGTHGTH
+616 ALIHMGTHGTH
-627 EWLPGPTYGM
+627 EWLPGSTYGM

-644 PLLLQDLP
+644 PLLLQDIP

-697 INVQQYYDPSITS
+697 IDVQQYYDPGISA
-710 QTRAGYRQAIID
+710 QTRAGYQQAIIN

-729 SVDMG
+729 SVDLG
-734 MENITALQDYSEEE
+734 LDNVTALQNYNDEE
-748 FESFVKDVLH
+748 FEGFVKDVLH

-763 IGNENIPYGMHILS
+763 VGNENIPYGMHSLS
-777 RVPGK
+777 HVPAT
-782 NMTDPEN
+782 NMTDPEK
-789 DELSAMVRAMLGG
+789 DELSAMVRAMLGAD
-802 SFEDNVTA
+802 FEENVTA
-810 AFYPESVYPLGIP
+810 AFYPESAYPLGIP

-830 QLVWE
+830 RLVWE
-835 VVTNDTNVSTA
+835 VVTNNTSISTA
-846 QLAVYGETNSSVTL
+846 QVEVYGKTNSTVTL
-860 DLELGLDYR
+860 DLEQGLDYKG
-869 DRLLDCDV
+869 RLLDCDV
-877 EIDRVLSALNGGFIP
+877 EIDNILSALNGGFIP

-920 PSKATWEVGKSL
+920 PSEATWEVGKSL
-932 AIQMLE
+932 AIQLLE
-938 DYYGEHGEYPEKVSF
+938 DYYSGHGEYPDKVSF
-953 SRFGVEFIGDHGTL
+953 SRFGVEFIADHGTL
-967 EAEILYLLGIQ
+967 EAEVLYMLGVK

-994 EEELLPNYDT
+994 EGELLPNYDT

-1010 RIDTV
+1010 RIDVT

-1031 VDSAVKLASSLPS
+1031 VDSAVKLASSLPG
-1044 VNYPNYVNQ
+1044 VNYPNYINQ
-1053 SSLIL
+1053 SSLTL
-1058 YGSLVEAGYDSDTAT
+1058 YDTLVSAGYDSETAT

-1121 EDFWGIHSRDLLE
+1121 EDFWGIKSRELLE

-1144 HSASSNLYDSLDND
+1144 HSSSSNLYDSLDND
-1158 DFFQYFGGMNLAT
+1158 DLFQYFGGMNLAT

-1183 YVSDTSDPD
+1183 YISDTSDPD
-1192 GAQMLGMQEYLSRDL
+1192 RAEMVGMQEYLSKDL

-1219 MQISGYSGGSM
+1219 MQSSGYSGGSM

-1243 SSPDLVDDT
+1243 SDPELVDDT
-1252 VWQQVYE
+1252 VWQEVYK
-1259 TYANDPS
+1259 TYVNDPA

-1273 NNPDAYQSITARMLE
+1273 NSPSAYQSITGRMLE
-1288 AVRHDYWAPSEEVI
+1288 AVRHDYWAPSDDVI

-1308 YEESVAENGASCCHH
+1308 YEQSVAESGASCCHH
-1323 TCGNPLLHE
+1323 TCGNPLLNE

-1342 YTEQIKAATQ
+1342 YSEQMEAATKAKAQ
-1352 VEPEITESQSSSSSS
+1352 ENTENTQGSSSHSS
-1367 KGHQTSVAEKL
+1367 KSTGNATVVSKDNTSS
-1378 NQTSSA
+1378 NQTSKPI
-1384 SSESK
+1384 SE
-1389 ESNQTAQ
+1389 ESDNNQTSQ
-1396 DSNAGYGMD
+1396 DSGAGYGTD
-1405 SPEPAPEVR
+1405 SSKPAPDI
-1414 QSSESDYVEGYEMQK
+1414 QKSADSNYVEGYEM
-1429 ETPVKEEESGGLSF
+1429 ESSSAEKADNSGFSF
-1443 SGSDIFGV
+1443 SGSDIFGI

-1459 GIYLGFRKKKV
+1459 GIYLGFYKKKM

>member
-1 MDEVHWLFFIPWSP
+1 MY
-15 GVHDRLSGDKMR
+15 M
-27 TAQSRL
+27 AQSRL
-33 LVLCAVVL
+33 LVLCSVVL

-49 ADGNQVNITFLCYD
+49 ADENQVNITFICYD
-63 GSALAAAE
+63 GSALAAAKE
-71 QSNPYNA
+71 SNPYNA
-78 SINVTYLSG
+78 SIDVTYISG

-94 TFENQDVIFS
+94 TFENQDVIFT
-104 YMLWSQF
+104 YMLWAQF
-111 EDIGD
+111 TDIGD
-116 DLESAHENGTALI
+116 DLENAHDNGTALI
-129 DITSLMDPTYINT
+129 DISSMMDPAHINT
-142 SIYDQ
+142 SSYDK
-147 IFSGTEPYN
+147 IFSGTKPYN

-192 LTDSWV
+192 LTESWV
-198 YQDPVE
+198 YDDPLE
-204 FPESALYHPDAR
+204 FPEAGIYHPDAR
-216 SSTNESQPDWFENT
+216 SSTNESQPDWFENA
-230 TDYLEW
+230 TDYITW
-236 YSNSTSEIGSKHA
+236 YSNSTKLTSSNESRHI
-249 YDKSKPTIGIWFHAS
+249 YDKSKPTIGMWFHAS
-264 DYTGDNLEVIDA
+264 DYTGDNLEVVDA

-284 GCNVI
+284 GCNVV

-298 HKFYFDENGEPLVQ
+298 HRFYFDENGGPLVQ

-325 DPDKGVQELKDLDVP
+325 DPDKGVEELKDLDVP

-354 DVADSNRGIPSSEV
+354 DIADGNRGIPSSDV

-377 DGIFEYIVI
+377 DGIFEYVVI
-386 GIDNYDSETGESN
+386 GFDNYDSESGESN
-399 YEPLPSQI
+399 YEPLPSQV

-415 NWAELKLKEN
+415 KWAELKLKDNE
-425 QDKKVA
+425 DKKVA

-450 TTQSMLDLLNAMSE
+450 STQSMFDLLNAMNK
-464 SGYEISGVPDNS
+464 SGYEVSGVPDNS
-476 SALMGMLQAQGI
+476 KNLLKMLQDQGI
-488 NVGSWAPGALN
+488 NIGSWAPGALN
-499 EMVENK
+499 QMVENR
-505 TEWGLHLIPMETYRG
+505 TEWGVHLIPMETYRG

-530 QASVTAEWGEP
+530 RASVIAEWGEP

-547 RDKSVMIYENE
+547 QDKSVMIYENE
-558 TGKYIVIPAVRFGDV
+558 AGKYIVIPTVRFGNV

-616 AIIHLGTHGTH
+616 ALIHVGTHGTH
-627 EWLPGPTYGM
+627 EWLPGSTYGM

-644 PLLLQDLP
+644 ALLLQDLP

-697 INVQQYYDPSITS
+697 INVQQYYDPGITS
-710 QTRAGYRQAIID
+710 QTRAGYMQAIIN
-722 EIIALNL
+722 EILALNL

-734 MENITALQDYSEEE
+734 IDNVTTLQNFNEEE
-748 FESFVKDVLH
+748 FDSFVKDVLH

-763 IGNENIPYGMHILS
+763 VGNENIPYGMHILS
-777 RVPGK
+777 RVPGT
-782 NMTDPEN
+782 NMTDPEK

-830 QLVWE
+830 RLVWE
-835 VVTNDTNVSTA
+835 VVSNNTRISDA
-846 QLAVYGETNSSVTL
+846 QVEIYGNTSSSVRF
-860 DLELGLDYR
+860 DLELGLEYR
-869 DRLLDCDV
+869 DRLLGCDV
-877 EIDRVLSALNGGFIP
+877 EIDRILSALNGGFIP

-932 AIQMLE
+932 AVQMLE
-938 DYYGEHGEYPEKVSF
+938 DYYDKYGEYPEKVSF

-967 EAEILYLLGIQ
+967 EAEVLYMLGVQ

-989 VEAIP
+989 VELIP

-1010 RIDTV
+1010 RIDAV

-1044 VNYPNYVNQ
+1044 VNYPNYANQ
-1053 SSLIL
+1053 SSLAL
-1058 YGSLVEAGYDSDTAT
+1058 YDSLLASGYDSETAK

-1105 EAIANVYL
+1105 KAIANVYL

-1121 EDFWGIHSRDLLE
+1121 EDFWGIQSRGLLE
-1134 GNLKNVEASV
+1134 GNLKNVDASV

-1158 DFFQYFGGMNLAT
+1158 DFFQYFGGLNLAT
-1171 RYVKGDGTTPEM
+1171 RHVKGDGSTPEM

-1192 GAQMLGMQEYLSRDL
+1192 GAKMLGMLEYLSKDL

-1219 MQISGYSGGSM
+1219 MQNSGYSGGSM

-1243 SSPDLVDDT
+1243 SDPGLVDDT

-1259 TYANDPS
+1259 TYVNDAS
-1266 MREWFKQ
+1266 MREWFKR
-1273 NNPDAYQSITARMLE
+1273 NNPDAYQSVTARMLE
-1288 AVRHDYWAPSEEVI
+1288 AVRHDYWTPSEDVI
-1302 ESLATE
+1302 KSLATE
-1308 YEESVAENGASCCHH
+1308 YEQSVAENGASCCHH

-1342 YTEQIKAATQ
+1342 YSEQIEAATKPAKKET
-1352 VEPEITESQSSSSSS
+1352 VEESKSSSRR
-1367 KGHQTSVAEKL
+1367 KGHQTSMAEKL
-1378 NQTSSA
+1378 NKTTKPTSSEA
-1384 SSESK
+1384 
-1389 ESNQTAQ
+1389 ESNQTVK
-1396 DSNAGYGMD
+1396 DSDAGYGVD
-1405 SPEPAPEVR
+1405 SPKPVPEV
-1414 QSSESDYVEGYEMQK
+1414 QKPADSDYVEGYEMQK
-1429 ETPVKEEESGGLSF
+1429 EDPVTDEDNGGLSF
-1443 SGSDIFGV
+1443 SGSDIIV
-1451 LFVVAAVG
+1451 ILFVLVAVG
-1459 GIYLGFRKKKV
+1459 GIYLGFRKKNM

>member
-1 MDEVHWLFFIPWSP
+1 
-15 GVHDRLSGDKMR
+15 MR
-27 TAQSRL
+27 TAQYRF

-41 LLLTQNVS
+41 LLLAQNVS
-49 ADGNQVNITFLCYD
+49 AGENQVNITFICYD
-63 GSALAAAE
+63 GSALTTAE
-71 QSNPYNA
+71 ESNPYNA
-78 SINVTYLSG
+78 SINVTYISG

-129 DITSLMDPTYINT
+129 DITSMIDPTYINT
-142 SIYDQ
+142 SSYDK
-147 IFSGTEPYN
+147 IFAGTSPYN

-178 FLIYLAKTYGDKPE
+178 FLIYLAKNYGDKPE
-192 LTDSWV
+192 LTSSWI
-198 YQDPVE
+198 YEDPIE
-204 FPESALYHPDAR
+204 FPEAGIYHPDSY
-216 SSTNESQPDWFENT
+216 SSTNESQPEWFENT

-236 YSNSTSEIGSKHA
+236 YSNATEPRHV

-264 DYTGDNLEVIDA
+264 DYTGNNLEVIDA

-289 AGFDTFNDI
+289 AGFDIFNDI

-325 DPDKGVQELKDLDVP
+325 DPDKGVQELEDLNVP

-354 DVADSNRGIPSSEV
+354 DIADGNRGIPSEEV

-407 DWMSNRSI
+407 DWMANRSI
-415 NWAELKLKEN
+415 NWANLKLKNNEE
-425 QDKKVA
+425 KKVA

-450 TTQSMLDLLNAMSE
+450 VTQSMLDLLNAMNE
-464 SGYEISGVPDNS
+464 SGYEVSGIPENS
-476 SALMGMLQAQGI
+476 SKLLEMLQAQGI
-488 NVGSWAPGALN
+488 NVGSWAPGVLN
-499 EMVENK
+499 GMVENR
-505 TEWGLHLIPMETYRG
+505 TEWGLQLIPMDTYKE
-520 WFESEIPENL
+520 WFESEIPEDLRAN
-530 QASVTAEWGEP
+530 VTAEWGEP

-547 RDKSVMIYENE
+547 QNKSVMIYENE
-558 TGKYIVIPAVRFGDV
+558 TGKYIVIPTVRFGNV
-573 WLMPQPARGTGQNND
+573 CLMPQPARGTGQNND

-606 LWLNHEWQPD
+606 LWLNHEFKPD
-616 AIIHLGTHGTH
+616 ALIHMGTHGTH
-627 EWLPGPTYGM
+627 EWLPGSTYGM

-644 PLLLQDLP
+644 PLLLQDIP
-652 NIYPYIVANVG
+652 NIYPYIVANIG

-683 LERSGLYGGLLNLS
+683 LERSGLYGDLLNIS
-697 INVQQYYDPSITS
+697 VDVEEYYDPGISS
-710 QTRAGYRQAIID
+710 QTRKGYQKAIVN

-729 SVDMG
+729 SVDLG
-734 MENITALQDYSEEE
+734 INNVTALQDYNETE
-748 FESFVKDVLH
+748 FGNFVKNALH

-763 IGNENIPYGMHILS
+763 VGNENIPYGMHILS
-777 RVPGK
+777 HVPTT

-789 DELSAMVRAMLGG
+789 DELTGMVRSMLGG
-802 SFEDNVTA
+802 SFEDNITA

-823 LNDTKVT
+823 LNDTRVT
-830 QLVWE
+830 RLVWE
-835 VVTNDTNVSTA
+835 VVTNNTSVSKA
-846 QLAVYGETNSSVTL
+846 QTAVYGKTNSTVTL
-860 DLELGLDYR
+860 DLEQGLEYKE
-869 DRLLDCDV
+869 RLLDCDV
-877 EIDRVLSALNGGFIP
+877 EIDRILSALNGGFIP
-892 PASGLDP
+892 PVSGLDP

-938 DYYGEHGEYPEKVSF
+938 DYYNEHGEYPKKISF
-953 SRFGVEFIGDHGTL
+953 SRFGVEFIADRGTL
-967 EAEILYLLGIQ
+967 EAEMLYLLGVQ

-989 VEAIP
+989 VEAIS

-1004 SKPGRP
+1004 SKSGRP
-1010 RIDTV
+1010 RIDIV
-1015 YTTAG
+1015 YSTAG

-1031 VDSAVKLASSLPS
+1031 VDSAVKLASSLPG

-1053 SSLIL
+1053 SSLTL
-1058 YGSLVEAGYDSDTAT
+1058 YDSLLAVGYDNETAT

-1121 EDFWGIHSRDLLE
+1121 EDFWGIQCRNLLE
-1134 GNLKNVEASV
+1134 GNLKSVEASV
-1144 HSASSNLYDSLDND
+1144 HSSSSNLYDSLDND

-1183 YVSDTSDPD
+1183 YVSDTSNPD
-1192 GAQMLGMQEYLSRDL
+1192 EAQIIGMQEYLSKDL
-1207 RARYFNDKWIEG
+1207 RSRYFNDKWIEG
-1219 MQISGYSGGSM
+1219 MQNSGYSGGSM
-1230 MSEFVDNLFGWEV
+1230 MSDFVNNLFGWEV
-1243 SSPDLVDDT
+1243 SDPDLVDDT
-1252 VWQQVYE
+1252 VWQEVYE
-1259 TYANDPS
+1259 TYVNDPS
-1266 MREWFKQ
+1266 MKEWFKQ
-1273 NNPDAYQSITARMLE
+1273 NNPNAYQSVTARMLE
-1288 AVRHDYWAPSEEVI
+1288 AVRHDYWTPSEDVI
-1302 ESLATE
+1302 ESIAKE

-1332 FVSGMVSVPG
+1332 FVSGTVSVPG
-1342 YTEQIKAATQ
+1342 YSEQIEAATKTKTL
-1352 VEPEITESQSSSSSS
+1352 ETTEKTQSSSSNSHHNHNIGNATVASKTSS
-1367 KGHQTSVAEKL
+1367 SS
-1378 NQTSSA
+1378 NQTS
-1384 SSESK
+1384 
-1389 ESNQTAQ
+1389 Q
-1396 DSNAGYGMD
+1396 DSNGGYGTD
-1405 SPEPAPEVR
+1405 TSEPDPGT
-1414 QSSESDYVEGYEMQK
+1414 QKSSDTDYVEGYEMQRDS
-1429 ETPVKEEESGGLSF
+1429 TEEPNNSEFSF
-1443 SGSDIFGV
+1443 SGSDIFGI
-1451 LFVVAAVG
+1451 LFVVVAAG
-1459 GIYLGFRKKKV
+1459 GIYLGMRKK

>member
-1 MDEVHWLFFIPWSP
+1 MI
-15 GVHDRLSGDKMR
+15 
-27 TAQSRL
+27 
-33 LVLCAVVL
+33 
-41 LLLTQNVS
+41 
-49 ADGNQVNITFLCYD
+49 
-63 GSALAAAE
+63 
-71 QSNPYNA
+71 
-78 SINVTYLSG
+78 
-87 YSDFSNV
+87 
-94 TFENQDVIFS
+94 
-104 YMLWSQF
+104 
-111 EDIGD
+111 
-116 DLESAHENGTALI
+116 
-129 DITSLMDPTYINT
+129 
-142 SIYDQ
+142 
-147 IFSGTEPYN
+147 
-156 STEEKFFYNM
+156 
-166 GSRGVLKKNAEN
+166 
-178 FLIYLAKTYGDKPE
+178 
-192 LTDSWV
+192 
-198 YQDPVE
+198 
-204 FPESALYHPDAR
+204 
-216 SSTNESQPDWFENT
+216 
-230 TDYLEW
+230 
-236 YSNSTSEIGSKHA
+236 STSFI
-249 YDKSKPTIGIWFHAS
+249 
-264 DYTGDNLEVIDA
+264 
-276 LIRDLEGK
+276 
-284 GCNVI
+284 
-289 AGFDTFNDI
+289 
-298 HKFYFDENGEPLVQ
+298 FDEYGEPLVQ
-312 CVISLKSFRLNYE
+312 CAISLKNFRLNYE
-325 DPDKGVQELKDLDVP
+325 DPDKGVQELEDLDVP
-340 VLTGLVVTNPANST
+340 VLTGLVVSNPADST

-386 GIDNYDSETGESN
+386 GFDNYDSETGESN
-399 YEPLPSQI
+399 YEPLPAQV
-407 DWMSNRSI
+407 DWMANRSI

-425 QDKKVA
+425 EDKKVA

-450 TTQSMLDLLNAMSE
+450 TTQSMLDLLNSMNE
-464 SGYEISGVPDNS
+464 SGYEVSGIPDNS
-476 SALMGMLQAQGI
+476 SALMEMLQAQGI
-488 NVGSWAPGALN
+488 NIGSWAPGALN

-505 TEWGLHLIPMETYRG
+505 TEWGIHLIPMETYRE
-520 WFESEIPENL
+520 WFESEIPEDLRAN
-530 QASVTAEWGEP
+530 VTVEWGEP

-547 RDKSVMIYENE
+547 QDKSVMVYENE

-593 NVVPPTHQYIAFY
+593 SVVPPTHQYIAFY
-606 LWLNHEWQPD
+606 LWLNHDWQPD
-616 AIIHLGTHGTH
+616 ALIHMGTHGTH
-627 EWLPGPTYGM
+627 EWLPGSTYGM

-697 INVQQYYDPSITS
+697 IDVQQYYDPSITS
-710 QTRAGYRQAIID
+710 QTREGYRQAIID
-722 EIIALNL
+722 EITALNL
-729 SVDMG
+729 GVDLG
-734 MENITALQDYSEEE
+734 MENVTALQDYSEEE
-748 FESFVKDVLH
+748 FENFVKDVLH

-763 IGNENIPYGMHILS
+763 VGNENIPYGMHILS
-777 RVPGK
+777 RVPGT
-782 NMTDPEN
+782 NMTDPEK
-789 DELSAMVRAMLGG
+789 DELTAMVRAMLGG
-802 SFEDNVTA
+802 SFEDNVT

-830 QLVWE
+830 RLVWE
-835 VVTNDTNVSTA
+835 VVTNNTGVSAA
-846 QLAVYGETNSSVTL
+846 QLEVYGETNSSVTF
-860 DLELGLDYR
+860 DLELGLEYR

-877 EIDRVLSALNGGFIP
+877 EIDKILSALNGGFISP
-892 PASGLDP
+892 GSGLDP

-920 PSKATWEVGKSL
+920 PSKATWEIGKSL

-938 DYYGEHGEYPEKVSF
+938 DYYSEHGKYPEKVSF
-953 SRFGVEFIGDHGTL
+953 SRFGVEFIADHGTL
-967 EAEILYLLGIQ
+967 EAEVLYMLGVQ

-989 VEAIP
+989 VEAIL

-1010 RIDTV
+1010 RIDIV

-1031 VDSAVKLASSLPS
+1031 VDSAVKLASSLPGG
-1044 VNYPNYVNQ
+1044 NYSNYVNQ
-1053 SSLIL
+1053 SSLTL
-1058 YGSLVEAGYDSDTAT
+1058 YDSLVSAGYDNETAT

-1100 TWENE
+1100 TWDNE

-1121 EDFWGIHSRDLLE
+1121 EDFWGIQSRELLE

-1144 HSASSNLYDSLDND
+1144 HSSSSNLYDSLDND
-1158 DFFQYFGGMNLAT
+1158 DLFQYFGGMNLAT
-1171 RYVKGDGTTPEM
+1171 RYISGNTPEM
-1183 YVSDTSDPD
+1183 YISDTSDLD
-1192 GAQMLGMQEYLSRDL
+1192 RAQMVGMQEYLSKDL

-1219 MQISGYSGGSM
+1219 MQSSGYSGGSM

-1243 SSPDLVDDT
+1243 SDPDLVDDT

-1259 TYANDPS
+1259 TYASDAS
-1266 MREWFKQ
+1266 MIEWFKQ

-1288 AVRHDYWAPSEEVI
+1288 AVRHDYWTPSDEVI
-1302 ESLATE
+1302 ESLATA

-1342 YTEQIKAATQ
+1342 YSEQIEAATQ
-1352 VEPEITESQSSSSSS
+1352 VETQETTEETQRSSSSS
-1367 KGHQTSVAEKL
+1367 KGHQTSVDEKL
-1378 NQTSSA
+1378 NQTA
-1384 SSESK
+1384 RANSESQD
-1389 ESNQTAQ
+1389 SNQTVQ
-1396 DSNAGYGMD
+1396 NSDVGYGVD
-1405 SPEPAPEVR
+1405 SPKPAPEVR
-1414 QSSESDYVEGYEMQK
+1414 QAADSNYVEGYEMQK
-1429 ETPVKEEESGGLSF
+1429 EAVETEEKGGMSF
-1443 SGSDIFGV
+1443 SGADILGT
-1451 LFVVAAVG
+1451 LFVWSQPVEFTWG
-1459 GIYLGFRKKKV
+1459 CGRNNCN

>member
-1 MDEVHWLFFIPWSP
+1 
-15 GVHDRLSGDKMR
+15 MR
-27 TAQSRL
+27 TAQGRL

-41 LLLTQNVS
+41 LLLAQNVS
-49 ADGNQVNITFLCYD
+49 ADENHVNITFICYD

-78 SINVTYLSG
+78 SINVTYISG

-94 TFENQDVIFS
+94 TFENQDVIFT

-111 EDIGD
+111 KDIGD

-129 DITSLMDPTYINT
+129 DITSAIDTTYINT
-142 SIYDQ
+142 SSYDK
-147 IFSGTEPYN
+147 IFSGTTPYN

-166 GSRGVLKKNAEN
+166 GSRGVLKKNTEN

-192 LTDSWV
+192 LTKDWV
-198 YQDPVE
+198 YEDPIE
-204 FPESALYHPDAR
+204 FPEAAIYHPDAR

-236 YSNSTSEIGSKHA
+236 YSNSTNSNSTNSNESRHI
-249 YDKSKPTIGIWFHAS
+249 YDKSRPTIGIWFHAS

-298 HKFYFDENGEPLVQ
+298 HKFYFDENGESLVQ
-312 CVISLKSFRLNYE
+312 CVISLKSFRLNYD
-325 DPDKGVQELKDLDVP
+325 DPDKGVQELEDLDVP

-354 DVADSNRGIPSSEV
+354 DIADSNRGIPSEEV

-386 GIDNYDSETGESN
+386 GIDNYDSATGESN

-407 DWMSNRSI
+407 DWMVNRSI
-415 NWAELKLKEN
+415 NWANLKLEEN
-425 QDKKVA
+425 EDKKVA

-450 TTQSMLDLLNAMSE
+450 STQSMFELLNAMNK
-464 SGYEISGVPDNS
+464 SGYEVSGIPENS
-476 SALMGMLQAQGI
+476 SKLMEMLQAQGI
-488 NVGSWAPGALN
+488 NVGSWAPGVLN
-499 EMVENK
+499 GMVENR
-505 TEWGLHLIPMETYRG
+505 TEWGLQLIPMDTYKE

-530 QASVTAEWGEP
+530 RANVTAEWGEP

-547 RDKSVMIYENE
+547 QNKSVMIYENE
-558 TGKYIVIPAVRFGDV
+558 TGKYIVIPTVRFGNV

-606 LWLNHEWQPD
+606 LWLNHEFQPD
-616 AIIHLGTHGTH
+616 ALIHMGTHGTH

-644 PLLLQDLP
+644 PLLLQDIP

-683 LERSGLYGGLLNLS
+683 LERGGLYGDLLNLS
-697 INVQQYYDPSITS
+697 TDVEEYYDPGISS
-710 QTRAGYRQAIID
+710 QTRAGYQKAIVN
-722 EIIALNL
+722 EIISLNL
-729 SVDMG
+729 SVDLG
-734 MENITALQDYSEEE
+734 IENVTALQDYNETE
-748 FESFVKDVLH
+748 FGNFIKNTLH

-763 IGNENIPYGMHILS
+763 VGNENIPYGMHILS
-777 RVPGK
+777 HVPTT
-782 NMTDPEN
+782 NMTYPES
-789 DELSAMVRAMLGG
+789 DELTGMVRAMLGG
-802 SFEDNVTA
+802 SFEDNITA
-810 AFYPESVYPLGIP
+810 AFYPESSYPLGIP

-830 QLVWE
+830 KLVWE
-835 VVTNDTNVSTA
+835 VVTNNTSVSQA
-846 QLAVYGETNSSVTL
+846 QTAVYGKTNSTVAL
-860 DLELGLDYR
+860 DLEQGLDYK
-869 DRLLDCDV
+869 DRLLNCDV
-877 EIDRVLSALNGGFIP
+877 EIDRILSALNGGFIP
-892 PASGLDP
+892 PGSGLDP

-920 PSKATWEVGKSL
+920 PSEATWEVGKSL

-938 DYYGEHGEYPEKVSF
+938 DYYNEHGEYPKKVSF
-953 SRFGVEFIGDHGTL
+953 SRFGVEFIADHGTL
-967 EAEILYLLGIQ
+967 EAEVLYLLGVK

-994 EEELLPNYDT
+994 EDELLPNYDT

-1010 RIDTV
+1010 RIDIV

-1031 VDSAVKLASSLPS
+1031 IDSAVKLASSLPG
-1044 VNYPNYVNQ
+1044 VNYQNYVNQ
-1053 SSLIL
+1053 SSLTL
-1058 YGSLVEAGYDSDTAT
+1058 YDSLISEGYDNETAT

-1091 VSDAVSASG
+1091 VSDAISASG
-1100 TWENE
+1100 SWDNE
-1105 EAIANVYL
+1105 EDIANVYL

-1121 EDFWGIHSRDLLE
+1121 EDFWGIQSRALLE

-1144 HSASSNLYDSLDND
+1144 HSSSSNLYDSLDND
-1158 DFFQYFGGMNLAT
+1158 DLFQYFGGMNLAT
-1171 RYVKGDGTTPEM
+1171 RYLSGNTPEM
-1183 YVSDTSDPD
+1183 YISDTSNSD
-1192 GAQMLGMQEYLSRDL
+1192 GAQMLGMQEYLSKDL

-1219 MQISGYSGGSM
+1219 MKNSGYSGGSM

-1243 SSPDLVDDT
+1243 SDPDLVDDT
-1252 VWQQVYE
+1252 VWQEVYE
-1259 TYANDPS
+1259 TYVNDPS
-1266 MREWFKQ
+1266 MKEWFKQ
-1273 NNPDAYQSITARMLE
+1273 NNPSAYQSVTARMLE
-1288 AVRHDYWAPSEEVI
+1288 AVRHDYWAPSDDVI
-1302 ESLATE
+1302 ESLAKE

-1332 FVSGMVSVPG
+1332 FVSGKVSVPG
-1342 YTEQIKAATQ
+1342 YSEQIEAATKA
-1352 VEPEITESQSSSSSS
+1352 ETLETTEETQSSSSGSHHDHNTGNATVVPKASS
-1367 KGHQTSVAEKL
+1367 SS
-1378 NQTSSA
+1378 NQTSQ
-1384 SSESK
+1384 ES
-1389 ESNQTAQ
+1389 
-1396 DSNAGYGMD
+1396 DGGYGTD
-1405 SPEPAPEVR
+1405 TSEPDPGV
-1414 QSSESDYVEGYEMQK
+1414 QKSSDTDYVEGYEMQK
-1429 ETPVKEEESGGLSF
+1429 DSAEEPENSGFSF
-1443 SGSDIFGV
+1443 SGSDVIGI
-1451 LFVVAAVG
+1451 LFVVVVAG
-1459 GIYLGFRKKKV
+1459 GIYLGMRKR

>member
-1 MDEVHWLFFIPWSP
+1 
-15 GVHDRLSGDKMR
+15 MR
-27 TAQSRL
+27 TAQYRF

-41 LLLTQNVS
+41 LLLAQNVS
-49 ADGNQVNITFLCYD
+49 AGENQVNITIICYD

-78 SINVTYLSG
+78 SINVTYISG

-111 EDIGD
+111 KDIGD

-129 DITSLMDPTYINT
+129 DITSMIDPIYINT
-142 SIYDQ
+142 SSYDK
-147 IFSGTEPYN
+147 IFAGTSPYN
-156 STEEKFFYNM
+156 STEEKFLYNM

-178 FLIYLAKTYGDKPE
+178 FLIYLAKNYGDKPE
-192 LTDSWV
+192 LTSSWI
-198 YQDPVE
+198 YEDPIE
-204 FPESALYHPDAR
+204 FPEAGIYHPDAR

-236 YSNSTSEIGSKHA
+236 YSNATEPRHA

-289 AGFDTFNDI
+289 AGFDIFNDI

-325 DPDKGVQELKDLDVP
+325 DPDKGVQELEDLNVP

-354 DVADSNRGIPSSEV
+354 DIADGNRGIPSEEV

-407 DWMSNRSI
+407 DWMANRSI
-415 NWAELKLKEN
+415 NWAELKFKDNEE
-425 QDKKVA
+425 KKVA

-450 TTQSMLDLLNAMSE
+450 STQSMFELLNAMNE
-464 SGYEISGVPDNS
+464 SGYEVSGIPDNS
-476 SALMGMLQAQGI
+476 STLLEMLQAQGI
-488 NVGSWAPGALN
+488 NVGSWAPGVLN
-499 EMVENK
+499 GMVENR
-505 TEWGLHLIPMETYRG
+505 TEWGLQLIPMETYRE

-530 QASVTAEWGEP
+530 RANVTAEWGEP

-547 RDKSVMIYENE
+547 QDKSVMIYENE
-558 TGKYIVIPAVRFGDV
+558 TGIYTVIPTVRFGNV

-593 NVVPPTHQYIAFY
+593 SVVPPTHQYIAFY
-606 LWLNHEWQPD
+606 LWLNHEFKPD
-616 AIIHLGTHGTH
+616 ALIHMGTHGTH
-627 EWLPGPTYGM
+627 EWLPGSTYGM

-644 PLLLQDLP
+644 PLLLQDIP
-652 NIYPYIVANVG
+652 NIYPYIVANIG

-683 LERSGLYGGLLNLS
+683 LERSGLYGDLLNLS
-697 INVQQYYDPSITS
+697 TDVEEYYDPGISS
-710 QTRAGYRQAIID
+710 QTRTGYQKAIVN
-722 EIIALNL
+722 EITALNL
-729 SVDMG
+729 SVDLG
-734 MENITALQDYSEEE
+734 IDNVTALQDYNETE
-748 FESFVKDVLH
+748 FGNFVKNTLH

-763 IGNENIPYGMHILS
+763 VGNENIPYGMHILS
-777 RVPGK
+777 HVPTT
-782 NMTDPEN
+782 NMTDPES
-789 DELSAMVRAMLGG
+789 DELTGMVRSMLGG

-810 AFYPESVYPLGIP
+810 AFYPGSVYPLGIP
-823 LNDTKVT
+823 LNDTRVT
-830 QLVWE
+830 RLVWE
-835 VVTNDTNVSTA
+835 VVTNNTSVSKA
-846 QLAVYGETNSSVTL
+846 QTVVYGKTNSTVTL
-860 DLELGLDYR
+860 DLEQGLEYK

-877 EIDRVLSALNGGFIP
+877 EIDRILSALNGGFIP
-892 PASGLDP
+892 PGSGLDP

-938 DYYGEHGEYPEKVSF
+938 DYYNEHGEYPKKISF
-953 SRFGVEFIGDHGTL
+953 SRFGVEFIADRGTL
-967 EAEILYLLGIQ
+967 EAEVLYLLGVQ

-1004 SKPGRP
+1004 SKSGRP
-1010 RIDTV
+1010 RIDIV
-1015 YTTAG
+1015 YSTAG
-1020 MRDAFPDKIKM
+1020 IRDAFPDKIKM
-1031 VDSAVKLASSLPS
+1031 VDSAVKLASSLPG

-1053 SSLIL
+1053 SSLTL
-1058 YGSLVEAGYDSDTAT
+1058 YDSLLAEGYDNETAT

-1121 EDFWGIHSRDLLE
+1121 EDFWGIQCRDLLE
-1134 GNLKNVEASV
+1134 GNLKSVEASV
-1144 HSASSNLYDSLDND
+1144 HSSSSNLYDSLDND

-1183 YVSDTSDPD
+1183 YVSDTSNPD
-1192 GAQMLGMQEYLSRDL
+1192 EAQMIGMQEYLSRDL
-1207 RARYFNDKWIEG
+1207 RSRYFNDKWIEG
-1219 MQISGYSGGSM
+1219 MQNSGYSGGSM
-1230 MSEFVDNLFGWEV
+1230 MSDFVNNLFGWEV
-1243 SSPDLVDDT
+1243 SDSDLVDDT
-1252 VWQQVYE
+1252 VWQEVYE
-1259 TYANDPS
+1259 TYVNDPS
-1266 MREWFKQ
+1266 MKEWFKQ
-1273 NNPDAYQSITARMLE
+1273 NNPNAYQSVTARMLE
-1288 AVRHDYWAPSEEVI
+1288 AVRHDYWTPSEDVI
-1302 ESLATE
+1302 ESLAKE
-1308 YEESVAENGASCCHH
+1308 YEESVAENGVSCCHH
-1323 TCGNPLLHE
+1323 TCGNLLLHE
-1332 FVSGMVSVPG
+1332 FVSGTVSVPG
-1342 YTEQIKAATQ
+1342 YSEKIEAATKTKTL
-1352 VEPEITESQSSSSSS
+1352 ETTEKTQSSSSDSHHDHNTGNATVVPKTSS
-1367 KGHQTSVAEKL
+1367 SS
-1378 NQTSSA
+1378 NQTS
-1384 SSESK
+1384 
-1389 ESNQTAQ
+1389 Q
-1396 DSNAGYGMD
+1396 DSNGGYGTD
-1405 SPEPAPEVR
+1405 TSEPDPGT
-1414 QSSESDYVEGYEMQK
+1414 QKSLDTDYVEGYEMQRDSS
-1429 ETPVKEEESGGLSF
+1429 EEPDNSGFSF
-1443 SGSDIFGV
+1443 SGSDIFGIFFV
-1451 LFVVAAVG
+1451 VVAAG
-1459 GIYLGFRKKKV
+1459 GIYIGMRKK

>member
-1 MDEVHWLFFIPWSP
+1 
-15 GVHDRLSGDKMR
+15 MR
-27 TAQSRL
+27 TAKSRL

-41 LLLTQNVS
+41 LLLAQNVS
-49 ADGNQVNITFLCYD
+49 ADENQVNLTFICYD
-63 GSALAAAE
+63 GNALNAAE

-78 SINVTYLSG
+78 SINVTYISG
-87 YSDFSNV
+87 YSDFSDIELGNP
-94 TFENQDVIFS
+94 DVIFT

-111 EDIGD
+111 QDIGD
-116 DLESAHENGTALI
+116 ELESAHKNGTVLI
-129 DITSLMDPTYINT
+129 DITSMMDPTYINT
-142 SIYDQ
+142 SSYDL
-147 IFSGTEPYN
+147 ILPGTKPYN
-156 STEEKFFYNM
+156 STEEKYFYSM
-166 GSRGVLKKNAEN
+166 GPKGVLLQNTEN
-178 FLIYLAKTYGDKPE
+178 FLIYLAKTYANKPE
-192 LTDSWV
+192 LTNSWV
-198 YQDPVE
+198 YQDPIE
-204 FPESALYHPDAR
+204 FPEAALYHPDAR
-216 SSTNESQPDWFENT
+216 SSSDELKPDWFENT
-230 TDYLEW
+230 NDYLDW
-236 YSNSTSEIGSKHA
+236 YSNSTNVDESHHV
-249 YDKSKPTIGIWFHAS
+249 YDKSKPTIGIWFHSS
-264 DYTGDNLEVIDA
+264 DYTADNLEVIDY

-289 AGFDTFNDI
+289 AGFETFNDI
-298 HKFYFDENGEPLVQ
+298 HRFYFDENGEPLVQ
-312 CVISLKSFRLNYE
+312 CVISLKSFRLNYG
-325 DPDKGVQELKDLDVP
+325 DPDAGVQELEDLDVP
-340 VLTGLVVTNPANST
+340 VLRGLVVTNPSSST
-354 DVADSNRGIPSSEV
+354 DIADSNRGIPSSEV

-386 GIDNYDSETGESN
+386 GIDNYDTETGESN
-399 YEPLPSQI
+399 YEPLPAQV
-407 DWMSNRSI
+407 DWMVNRSI
-415 NWAELKLKEN
+415 NWAELKLKDE

-450 TTQSMLDLLNAMSE
+450 TTQSMLDLLNAMDK
-464 SGYEISGVPDNS
+464 SGYEVSGIPDNS
-476 SALMGMLQAQGI
+476 SGLLEMLQAQGI
-488 NVGSWAPGALN
+488 NVGSWAPGVLN
-499 EMVENK
+499 EMVENR
-505 TEWGLHLIPMETYRG
+505 TEWGLHLIPVETYKE
-520 WFESEIPENL
+520 WFESEIPEDLRAN
-530 QASVTAEWGEP
+530 VTAEWGEP
-541 WSEDLP
+541 WTEDLP
-547 RDKSVMIYENE
+547 QDKSVMIYENE
-558 TGKYIVIPAVRFGDV
+558 TGKYIVIPAVRFGNV

-606 LWLNHEWQPD
+606 LWLNHDWQPD
-616 AIIHLGTHGTH
+616 ALIHMGTHGTH
-627 EWLPGPTYGM
+627 EWLPGSTYGM

-644 PLLLQDLP
+644 PLLLQDIP

-710 QTRAGYRQAIID
+710 QTRAGYRQAIVD
-722 EIIALNL
+722 EIITLNL
-729 SVDMG
+729 GVDLG
-734 MENITALQDYSEEE
+734 MEDVTVLQNYSDEE
-748 FESFVKDVLH
+748 FENFVKDVLH

-763 IGNENIPYGMHILS
+763 IGSENIPYGMHILS
-777 RVPGK
+777 RVPGT
-782 NMTDPEN
+782 NLTDPEK
-789 DELSAMVRAMLGG
+789 DELSAMVRAMLGK
-802 SFEDNVTA
+802 SFEDNIAT

-830 QLVWE
+830 RLVWE
-835 VVTNDTNVSTA
+835 VVTNNTDVSAA
-846 QLAVYGETNSSVTL
+846 QLEVYGETSSSVTH
-860 DLELGLDYR
+860 DLELGLKYR

-877 EIDRVLSALNGGFIP
+877 EIDRILSALNGGFIP

-932 AIQMLE
+932 AIQLLE
-938 DYYGEHGEYPEKVSF
+938 DYYNEYGEYPEKVSF

-967 EAEILYLLGIQ
+967 EAEVLYMLGVQ
-978 PVWDEY
+978 PIWDEY

-994 EEELLPNYDT
+994 EEELLPNYDA

-1010 RIDTV
+1010 RIDVV

-1053 SSLIL
+1053 SSLTL
-1058 YGSLVEAGYDSDTAT
+1058 YDSLVAAGYDSETAT

-1105 EAIANVYL
+1105 GAIANVYL
-1113 DKMGYAYG
+1113 NKMGYAYG
-1121 EDFWGIHSRDLLE
+1121 EDFWGIQSRELLE

-1158 DFFQYFGGMNLAT
+1158 DFFQYFGGLNLAT
-1171 RYVKGDGTTPEM
+1171 RYVKGDGTTPKM

-1192 GAQMLGMQEYLSRDL
+1192 RAQMIGMQKYLSRDL

-1219 MQISGYSGGSM
+1219 MQSSGYSGGSM
-1230 MSEFVDNLFGWEV
+1230 MSEFVNNLFGWEV
-1243 SSPDLVDDT
+1243 SSPELVDDT

-1259 TYANDPS
+1259 TYVNDPS
-1266 MREWFKQ
+1266 MKEWFKQ
-1273 NNPDAYQSITARMLE
+1273 NNPNAYQSITARMLE
-1288 AVRHDYWAPSEEVI
+1288 AVRHDYWKPSEEVI
-1302 ESLATE
+1302 QNLATE

-1323 TCGNPLLHE
+1323 TCGNPLLDK
-1332 FVSGMVSVPG
+1332 FVSGIVSVPG
-1342 YTEQIKAATQ
+1342 YREQLEAATLAEIQ
-1352 VEPEITESQSSSSSS
+1352 EITEEARSSSS
-1367 KGHQTSVAEKL
+1367 KGNQTSVAEKL
-1378 NQTSSA
+1378 NQTA
-1384 SSESK
+1384 RANSESP
-1389 ESNQTAQ
+1389 SNQTVQ
-1396 DSNAGYGMD
+1396 DSNTGYGID

-1414 QSSESDYVEGYEMQK
+1414 QTSESDYVEGYEMQK
-1429 ETPVKEEESGGLSF
+1429 ESVEEVESGGMSF
-1443 SGSDIFGV
+1443 SGSDIIGI
-1451 LFVVAAVG
+1451 LFVIVAVG
-1459 GIYLGFRKKKV
+1459 GIYLGFRKKKM

>member
-1 MDEVHWLFFIPWSP
+1 ML
-15 GVHDRLSGDKMR
+15 
-27 TAQSRL
+27 A
-33 LVLCAVVL
+33 
-41 LLLTQNVS
+41 QNVS
-49 ADGNQVNITFLCYD
+49 ADGNHVNITFICYD
-63 GSALAAAE
+63 GSALATAA
-71 QSNPYNA
+71 QSNPYNS
-78 SINVTYLSG
+78 SINVTYISG
-87 YSDFSNV
+87 YSDFNNV
-94 TFENQDVIFS
+94 TFENQDVIFT

-116 DLESAHENGTALI
+116 DLESAHKNGTALI
-129 DITSLMDPTYINT
+129 DISSAIDTTYINT
-142 SIYDQ
+142 SSYDR
-147 IFSGTEPYN
+147 IFTGTKPYN

-166 GSRGVLKKNAEN
+166 GSRGILKKNTEN
-178 FLIYLAKTYGDKPE
+178 FLTYLAKTYGDKPE
-192 LTDSWV
+192 LTKNWV
-198 YQDPVE
+198 YENPVE
-204 FPESALYHPDAR
+204 FPEAAIYHPDAR
-216 SSTNESQPDWFENT
+216 SATNESQPDWFENT

-236 YSNSTSEIGSKHA
+236 YSNSTNSNESRHI

-276 LIRDLEGK
+276 LIHDLEGK

-312 CVISLKSFRLNYE
+312 CVISLKSFRLNYD

-354 DVADSNRGIPSSEV
+354 DIADGNRGIPSEEV

-377 DGIFEYIVI
+377 DGIFEYIVV

-407 DWMSNRSI
+407 DWMANRSV
-415 NWAELKLKEN
+415 NWANLKLEN
-425 QDKKVA
+425 NEDKKVA

-450 TTQSMLDLLNAMSE
+450 STQSMFELLNAMNK
-464 SGYEISGVPDNS
+464 SGYEVSGIPENS
-476 SALMGMLQAQGI
+476 SKLMEMLQAQGI
-488 NVGSWAPGALN
+488 NVGSWAPGILN
-499 EMVENK
+499 GMVENR
-505 TEWGLHLIPMETYRG
+505 TEWGLQLIPMDTYKE

-530 QASVTAEWGEP
+530 RSNVTAEWGEP

-547 RDKSVMIYENE
+547 QNKSVMIYENE
-558 TGKYIVIPAVRFGDV
+558 TGKYIVIPTVRFGNV

-606 LWLNHEWQPD
+606 LWLHHEFQPD
-616 AIIHLGTHGTH
+616 ALINMGTHGTH
-627 EWLPGPTYGM
+627 EWLPGSTYGM

-644 PLLLQDLP
+644 PLLLQDTP

-683 LERSGLYGGLLNLS
+683 LERGGLYGDLQNLS
-697 INVQQYYDPSITS
+697 TNVEGYYDPGISS
-710 QTRAGYRQAIID
+710 QTKAGYQKAIIN

-729 SVDMG
+729 SVDLG
-734 MENITALQDYSEEE
+734 IDNVTTLQNYNETE
-748 FESFVKDVLH
+748 FGNFVKNSLH

-777 RVPGK
+777 HVPTTNK
-782 NMTDPEN
+782 TDPES
-789 DELSAMVRAMLGG
+789 DELTGMVRAMLGG
-802 SFEDNVTA
+802 NFEENVTA
-810 AFYPESVYPLGIP
+810 AFYPESAYPLGIP

-830 QLVWE
+830 KLVWE
-835 VVTNDTNVSTA
+835 VVTNNTSISKA
-846 QLAVYGETNSSVTL
+846 QTAVYGKTNSTVTL
-860 DLELGLDYR
+860 DLEQGLDYK
-869 DRLLDCDV
+869 DRLRNCDV
-877 EIDRVLSALNGGFIP
+877 EIDRILSALSGGFIP

-908 GRNYYSI
+908 GCNYYSI

-920 PSKATWEVGKSL
+920 PSEATWEVGKSL
-932 AIQMLE
+932 AIQLLE
-938 DYYGEHGEYPEKVSF
+938 DYYKEHGEYPKKVSF
-953 SRFGVEFIGDHGTL
+953 SRFGVEFIADHGTL
-967 EAEILYLLGIQ
+967 EAEVLYLLGVK
-978 PVWDEY
+978 PVWDEN

-1010 RIDTV
+1010 RIDVV
-1015 YTTAG
+1015 YSTAG

-1031 VDSAVKLASSLPS
+1031 IDSAVKLASSLPG

-1053 SSLIL
+1053 SSLTL
-1058 YGSLVEAGYDSDTAT
+1058 YDSLVAAGYDNETAT

-1091 VSDAVSASG
+1091 VSDAISASG

-1113 DKMGYAYG
+1113 NKMGYAYG
-1121 EDFWGIHSRDLLE
+1121 EDFWGIQCRELLE
-1134 GNLKNVEASV
+1134 GNLKSVEASV
-1144 HSASSNLYDSLDND
+1144 HSSSSNLYDSLDND
-1158 DFFQYFGGMNLAT
+1158 DLFQYFGGMNLAT
-1171 RYVKGDGTTPEM
+1171 RYLNGKTPEM
-1183 YVSDTSDPD
+1183 YISDTSDFD
-1192 GAQMLGMQEYLSRDL
+1192 RAQMVGMQEYLSKDL

-1219 MQISGYSGGSM
+1219 MKNSGYSGGSM
-1230 MSEFVDNLFGWEV
+1230 MSDFVNNLFGWEV
-1243 SSPDLVDDT
+1243 SDPELVDDT
-1252 VWQQVYE
+1252 VWQDVYE
-1259 TYANDPS
+1259 TYVNDPS
-1266 MREWFKQ
+1266 MKEWFKK
-1273 NNPDAYQSITARMLE
+1273 NNPNAYQSVTARMLE
-1288 AVRHDYWAPSEEVI
+1288 AVRHDYWKPSEDVVEN
-1302 ESLATE
+1302 LAKE
-1308 YEESVAENGASCCHH
+1308 YEESVAENGVSCCHH

-1332 FVSGMVSVPG
+1332 FVSGTVSVPG
-1342 YTEQIKAATQ
+1342 YAEQIETATKAKNLET
-1352 VEPEITESQSSSSSS
+1352 TEETQSSSGSHHDHNTGNATVVPKTSSS
-1367 KGHQTSVAEKL
+1367 S
-1378 NQTSSA
+1378 NQTS
-1384 SSESK
+1384 
-1389 ESNQTAQ
+1389 Q
-1396 DSNAGYGMD
+1396 DSSGGYGTD
-1405 SPEPAPEVR
+1405 TSKPEPEVKK
-1414 QSSESDYVEGYEMQK
+1414 STDTDYVEGYEMQK
-1429 ETPVKEEESGGLSF
+1429 DSAEEPENNGVSF
-1443 SGSDIFGV
+1443 SGSDIFGI
-1451 LFVVAAVG
+1451 LFVVVAAG
-1459 GIYLGFRKKKV
+1459 GIYLGIRKK

>member
-1 MDEVHWLFFIPWSP
+1 MIHCF
-15 GVHDRLSGDKMR
+15 GDKMR
-27 TAQSRL
+27 TAQGRL

-41 LLLTQNVS
+41 LLLAQNVS
-49 ADGNQVNITFLCYD
+49 ADENHVNITFICYD

-78 SINVTYLSG
+78 SINVTYISG

-94 TFENQDVIFS
+94 TFENQDVIFT

-111 EDIGD
+111 KDIGD

-129 DITSLMDPTYINT
+129 DITSAIDTTYINT
-142 SIYDQ
+142 SSYDK
-147 IFSGTEPYN
+147 IFSGTTPYN

-166 GSRGVLKKNAEN
+166 GSRGVLKKNTEN

-192 LTDSWV
+192 LTKDWV
-198 YQDPVE
+198 YEDPIE
-204 FPESALYHPDAR
+204 FPEAAIYHPDAR

-236 YSNSTSEIGSKHA
+236 YSNSTNSNSTNSNESRHI

-276 LIRDLEGK
+276 LIHDLEGK

-312 CVISLKSFRLNYE
+312 CVISLKSFRLNYD
-325 DPDKGVQELKDLDVP
+325 DPDKGVQELEDLDVP

-354 DVADSNRGIPSSEV
+354 DIADGNRGIPSEEV

-386 GIDNYDSETGESN
+386 GIDNYDSATGESN

-407 DWMSNRSI
+407 DWMANRSI
-415 NWAELKLKEN
+415 NWANLKLKSNE
-425 QDKKVA
+425 DKKVA

-450 TTQSMLDLLNAMSE
+450 STQSMFELLNAMNK
-464 SGYEISGVPDNS
+464 SGYEVSGIPENS
-476 SALMGMLQAQGI
+476 SKLMEMLQAQGI
-488 NVGSWAPGALN
+488 NVGSWAPGVLN
-499 EMVENK
+499 GMVENR
-505 TEWGLHLIPMETYRG
+505 TEWGLQLIPMDTYKE

-530 QASVTAEWGEP
+530 RANVTAEWGEP

-547 RDKSVMIYENE
+547 QNKSVMIYENE
-558 TGKYIVIPAVRFGDV
+558 TGKYIVIPTVRFGNV

-606 LWLNHEWQPD
+606 LWLNHEFQPD
-616 AIIHLGTHGTH
+616 ALIHMGTHGTH

-644 PLLLQDLP
+644 PLLLQDIP

-683 LERSGLYGGLLNLS
+683 LERGGLYGDLLNLS
-697 INVQQYYDPSITS
+697 TDVEGYYDPGISS
-710 QTRAGYRQAIID
+710 QTRAGYQNAIVN

-729 SVDMG
+729 SVDLG
-734 MENITALQDYSEEE
+734 IENVTVLQDYNETE
-748 FESFVKDVLH
+748 FGNFIKNTLH

-763 IGNENIPYGMHILS
+763 VGNENIPYGMHILS
-777 RVPGK
+777 HVPTT

-789 DELSAMVRAMLGG
+789 DELTGMVRAMLGG
-802 SFEDNVTA
+802 SFEDNITA
-810 AFYPESVYPLGIP
+810 AFYPESSYPLGIP

-830 QLVWE
+830 RLVWE
-835 VVTNDTNVSTA
+835 VVTNNTSVSQA
-846 QLAVYGETNSSVTL
+846 QTAVYGKTNSTVTL
-860 DLELGLDYR
+860 DLEQGLDYK
-869 DRLLDCDV
+869 DRLLNCDV
-877 EIDRVLSALNGGFIP
+877 EVDRILSALNGGFIP
-892 PASGLDP
+892 PGSGLDP

-920 PSKATWEVGKSL
+920 PSEATWEVGKTL
-932 AIQMLE
+932 AIQMLD
-938 DYYGEHGEYPEKVSF
+938 DYYNEHGEYPKKVSF
-953 SRFGVEFIGDHGTL
+953 SRFGVEFIADHGTL
-967 EAEILYLLGIQ
+967 EAEVLYLLGVK

-1010 RIDTV
+1010 RIDIV

-1031 VDSAVKLASSLPS
+1031 IDSAVKLASSLPG

-1053 SSLIL
+1053 SSLTL
-1058 YGSLVEAGYDSDTAT
+1058 YDSLISEGYDNETAT

-1091 VSDAVSASG
+1091 VSDAISASG
-1100 TWENE
+1100 SWDNE
-1105 EAIANVYL
+1105 EDIANVYL

-1121 EDFWGIHSRDLLE
+1121 EDFWGIQSRALLE
-1134 GNLKNVEASV
+1134 GNLKSVEASV
-1144 HSASSNLYDSLDND
+1144 HSSSSNLYDSLDND
-1158 DFFQYFGGMNLAT
+1158 DLFQYFGGMNLAT
-1171 RYVKGDGTTPEM
+1171 RYLSGNTPEM
-1183 YVSDTSDPD
+1183 YISDTSNSD
-1192 GAQMLGMQEYLSRDL
+1192 GAQMLGMQEYLSKDL

-1219 MQISGYSGGSM
+1219 MKNSGYSGGSM

-1243 SSPDLVDDT
+1243 SDPDLVDDT
-1252 VWQQVYE
+1252 VWQDVYE
-1259 TYANDPS
+1259 TYVNDPS
-1266 MREWFKQ
+1266 MKEWFKQ
-1273 NNPDAYQSITARMLE
+1273 NNPSAYQSVTARMLE
-1288 AVRHDYWAPSEEVI
+1288 AVRHDYWTPSDDVI
-1302 ESLATE
+1302 ESLAKE

-1332 FVSGMVSVPG
+1332 FVSGKVSVPG
-1342 YTEQIKAATQ
+1342 YSEQIEAATKA
-1352 VEPEITESQSSSSSS
+1352 ETLETTEKTQSSSSGSHHDHNTGNATVVPKTSS
-1367 KGHQTSVAEKL
+1367 SS
-1378 NQTSSA
+1378 NQTSQ
-1384 SSESK
+1384 ES
-1389 ESNQTAQ
+1389 
-1396 DSNAGYGMD
+1396 DGGYGTD
-1405 SPEPAPEVR
+1405 TSEPDPGV
-1414 QSSESDYVEGYEMQK
+1414 QKSSDTDYVEGYEMQK
-1429 ETPVKEEESGGLSF
+1429 DSAEEPDNSGFSF
-1443 SGSDIFGV
+1443 SGSDVIGI
-1451 LFVVAAVG
+1451 LFVVVVAG
-1459 GIYLGFRKKKV
+1459 GIYLGMRKR

>member
-1 MDEVHWLFFIPWSP
+1 MIYC
-15 GVHDRLSGDKMR
+15 SGDKMR

-41 LLLTQNVS
+41 LLLAQNVS
-49 ADGNQVNITFLCYD
+49 ADENHVNITFICYD
-63 GSALAAAE
+63 GSALSAAA

-78 SINVTYLSG
+78 SMNVTYISG

-94 TFENQDVIFS
+94 TFENQDVIFT

-111 EDIGD
+111 KDIGD

-129 DITSLMDPTYINT
+129 DITSVIDTAYINT
-142 SIYDQ
+142 SSYDQ
-147 IFSGTEPYN
+147 IFSGTTPYN

-166 GSRGVLKKNAEN
+166 GSRGVLKENTEN

-192 LTDSWV
+192 LTKDWV
-198 YQDPVE
+198 YEDPIE
-204 FPESALYHPDAR
+204 FPEAAIYHPDAR

-236 YSNSTSEIGSKHA
+236 YSTSTNSNSTNSNSTNSNESRHI

-264 DYTGDNLEVIDA
+264 DYTGDNLKVIDA

-298 HKFYFDENGEPLVQ
+298 HNFYFDENGEPLVQ
-312 CVISLKSFRLNYE
+312 CVISLKSFRLNYD
-325 DPDKGVQELKDLDVP
+325 DPDKGVQELEDLNVP

-354 DVADSNRGIPSSEV
+354 DIADSNRGIPSEEV

-386 GIDNYDSETGESN
+386 GIDNYDSATGESS

-407 DWMSNRSI
+407 DWMANRSI
-415 NWAELKLKEN
+415 NWANLKLEEN
-425 QDKKVA
+425 EDKKVA

-450 TTQSMLDLLNAMSE
+450 STQSMFELLNAMNN
-464 SGYEISGVPDNS
+464 SGYEVSGIPENS
-476 SALMGMLQAQGI
+476 SKLMEMLQAQGI
-488 NVGSWAPGALN
+488 NVGSWAPGVLDG
-499 EMVENK
+499 MVENR
-505 TEWGLHLIPMETYRG
+505 TEWGLQLIPMDTYKE

-530 QASVTAEWGEP
+530 RANVTAEWGEP

-547 RDKSVMIYENE
+547 QNKSVMIYENE
-558 TGKYIVIPAVRFGDV
+558 TGKYIVIPTVRFGNV

-606 LWLNHEWQPD
+606 LWLNHEFQPD
-616 AIIHLGTHGTH
+616 ALIHMGTHGTH
-627 EWLPGPTYGM
+627 EWLPGSTYGM

-644 PLLLQDLP
+644 PLLLQDIP

-683 LERSGLYGGLLNLS
+683 LERSGLYGDLLNLS
-697 INVQQYYDPSITS
+697 TDVEGYYDPGISS
-710 QTRAGYRQAIID
+710 QTRAGYQKAIVN

-729 SVDMG
+729 SVDLG
-734 MENITALQDYSEEE
+734 IDNVTVLQDYNETE
-748 FESFVKDVLH
+748 FEDFVKNILH

-763 IGNENIPYGMHILS
+763 VGNENIPYGMHILS
-777 RVPGK
+777 HVPAT
-782 NMTDPEN
+782 NMTDPES
-789 DELSAMVRAMLGG
+789 DELTGMVRAMLGG
-802 SFEDNVTA
+802 SFEDNITA
-810 AFYPESVYPLGIP
+810 AFYPESSYPLGIP

-830 QLVWE
+830 KLVWE
-835 VVTNDTNVSTA
+835 VVTNNTSVSQA
-846 QLAVYGETNSSVTL
+846 QTAVYGKTNSTVTL
-860 DLELGLDYR
+860 DLEQGLDYK
-869 DRLLDCDV
+869 DRLLNCDV
-877 EIDRVLSALNGGFIP
+877 EIDRILSALNGGFIP
-892 PASGLDP
+892 PGSGLDP

-920 PSKATWEVGKSL
+920 PSEATWEVGKTL
-932 AIQMLE
+932 AIQLLE
-938 DYYGEHGEYPEKVSF
+938 DYYSEHGEYPKKVSF
-953 SRFGVEFIGDHGTL
+953 SRFGVEFIADHGTL
-967 EAEILYLLGIQ
+967 EAEVLYLLGVK

-1010 RIDTV
+1010 RIDIV

-1020 MRDAFPDKIKM
+1020 MRDAFPDKIKLI
-1031 VDSAVKLASSLPS
+1031 DSAVKLASSLPG

-1053 SSLIL
+1053 SSLTL
-1058 YGSLVEAGYDSDTAT
+1058 YDSLISEGYDNETAT

-1091 VSDAVSASG
+1091 VSDAISASG
-1100 TWENE
+1100 SWDNE
-1105 EAIANVYL
+1105 EDIANVYL
-1113 DKMGYAYG
+1113 NKMGYAYG
-1121 EDFWGIHSRDLLE
+1121 EDYWGIQCRELLE
-1134 GNLKNVEASV
+1134 GNLKSVEASV
-1144 HSASSNLYDSLDND
+1144 HSSSSNLYDSLDND
-1158 DFFQYFGGMNLAT
+1158 DLFQYFGGMNLAT
-1171 RYVKGDGTTPEM
+1171 RYLSGNTPEM
-1183 YVSDTSDPD
+1183 YISDTSNSD
-1192 GAQMLGMQEYLSRDL
+1192 GAQMVGMQEYLSKDL

-1219 MQISGYSGGSM
+1219 MKTSGYSGGSM

-1243 SSPDLVDDT
+1243 SDPDLVDDT
-1252 VWQQVYE
+1252 VWQDVYE
-1259 TYANDPS
+1259 TYVNDPS
-1266 MREWFKQ
+1266 MKEWFKQ
-1273 NNPDAYQSITARMLE
+1273 NNPSAYQSMTARMLE
-1288 AVRHDYWAPSEEVI
+1288 AVRHDYWTPSEDVI
-1302 ESLATE
+1302 ESLAKD

-1332 FVSGMVSVPG
+1332 FVSGKVSVPG
-1342 YTEQIKAATQ
+1342 YSEQIEAATKA
-1352 VEPEITESQSSSSSS
+1352 ETLETTEKTQNSSSGSHHSHNTGNATVKASSSS
-1367 KGHQTSVAEKL
+1367 
-1378 NQTSSA
+1378 NQTS
-1384 SSESK
+1384 
-1389 ESNQTAQ
+1389 Q
-1396 DSNAGYGMD
+1396 DSNGGYGTD
-1405 SPEPAPEVR
+1405 TSEPDPGV
-1414 QSSESDYVEGYEMQK
+1414 QKSSDTDYVEGYEMQK
-1429 ETPVKEEESGGLSF
+1429 DSTEEPDNSGLSF
-1443 SGSDIFGV
+1443 SGSDIIGI
-1451 LFVVAAVG
+1451 LFVVVAAG
-1459 GIYLGFRKKKV
+1459 GIYLGMRKR

>member
-1 MDEVHWLFFIPWSP
+1 MIHC
-15 GVHDRLSGDKMR
+15 SGDKMR
-27 TAQSRL
+27 TAQGRL

-41 LLLTQNVS
+41 LLLAQNVS
-49 ADGNQVNITFLCYD
+49 ADENHVNITFICYD

-78 SINVTYLSG
+78 SINVTYISG

-94 TFENQDVIFS
+94 TFENQDVIFT

-111 EDIGD
+111 KDIGD

-129 DITSLMDPTYINT
+129 DITSAIDTTYINT
-142 SIYDQ
+142 SSYDK
-147 IFSGTEPYN
+147 IFSGTTPYN

-166 GSRGVLKKNAEN
+166 GSRGVLKKNTEN

-192 LTDSWV
+192 LTKNWV
-198 YQDPVE
+198 YEDPIE
-204 FPESALYHPDAR
+204 FPEAAIYHPDAR

-236 YSNSTSEIGSKHA
+236 YSNSTNSSESRHI

-298 HKFYFDENGEPLVQ
+298 HKFYFDESGEPLVQ
-312 CVISLKSFRLNYE
+312 CVISLKSFRLNYD
-325 DPDKGVQELKDLDVP
+325 DPDKGVQELEDLDVP

-354 DVADSNRGIPSSEV
+354 DIADSNRGIPSEEV

-386 GIDNYDSETGESN
+386 GIDNYDSATGESN

-415 NWAELKLKEN
+415 NWANLKLKSNEE
-425 QDKKVA
+425 KKVA

-450 TTQSMLDLLNAMSE
+450 STQSMFELLNAMNK
-464 SGYEISGVPDNS
+464 SGYEVSGIPENS
-476 SALMGMLQAQGI
+476 SKLMEMLQAQGI
-488 NVGSWAPGALN
+488 NVGSWAPGILN
-499 EMVENK
+499 GIVENR
-505 TEWGLHLIPMETYRG
+505 TEWGLQLIPMDTYKE

-530 QASVTAEWGEP
+530 RANVTAEWGEP

-547 RDKSVMIYENE
+547 QNKSVMIYENE
-558 TGKYIVIPAVRFGDV
+558 TGKYIVIPTVRFGNV

-606 LWLNHEWQPD
+606 LWLNHEFQPD
-616 AIIHLGTHGTH
+616 ALINMGTHGTH
-627 EWLPGPTYGM
+627 EWLPGSTYGM

-644 PLLLQDLP
+644 PLLLQDIP

-683 LERSGLYGGLLNLS
+683 LERGGLYGDLLNLS
-697 INVQQYYDPSITS
+697 TDVEGYYDPGISA
-710 QTRAGYRQAIID
+710 QTRAGYQNAIVN

-729 SVDMG
+729 SVDLG
-734 MENITALQDYSEEE
+734 IENVTVLQDYNETE
-748 FESFVKDVLH
+748 FGNFIKNTLH

-763 IGNENIPYGMHILS
+763 VGNENIPYGMHILS
-777 RVPGK
+777 HVPTT
-782 NMTDPEN
+782 NMTDPES
-789 DELSAMVRAMLGG
+789 DELTGMVRAMLGG
-802 SFEDNVTA
+802 SFEDNITA
-810 AFYPESVYPLGIP
+810 AFYPESSYPLGIP

-830 QLVWE
+830 KLVWE
-835 VVTNDTNVSTA
+835 VVTNNTSVSKA
-846 QLAVYGETNSSVTL
+846 QTAVYGKTNSTVTL
-860 DLELGLDYR
+860 DLEQGLDYK
-869 DRLLDCDV
+869 DRLLNCDV
-877 EIDRVLSALNGGFIP
+877 EIDRILSALNGGFIP
-892 PASGLDP
+892 PGSGLDP

-920 PSKATWEVGKSL
+920 PSEATWEVGKSL

-938 DYYGEHGEYPEKVSF
+938 DYYNEHGEYPKKVSF
-953 SRFGVEFIGDHGTL
+953 SRFGVEFIADHGTL
-967 EAEILYLLGIQ
+967 EAEVLYLLGVK

-1010 RIDTV
+1010 RIDIV

-1031 VDSAVKLASSLPS
+1031 IDSAVKLASSLPG

-1053 SSLIL
+1053 SSLTL
-1058 YGSLVEAGYDSDTAT
+1058 YDSLISEGYDNETAT

-1091 VSDAVSASG
+1091 VSDAISASG
-1100 TWENE
+1100 SWENE
-1105 EAIANVYL
+1105 EDIANVYL

-1121 EDFWGIHSRDLLE
+1121 EDFWGIQSRALLE
-1134 GNLKNVEASV
+1134 GNLKSVEASV
-1144 HSASSNLYDSLDND
+1144 HSSSSNLYDSLDND
-1158 DFFQYFGGMNLAT
+1158 DLFQYFGGMNLAT
-1171 RYVKGDGTTPEM
+1171 RYLSGNTPEM
-1183 YVSDTSDPD
+1183 YISDTSNSD
-1192 GAQMLGMQEYLSRDL
+1192 GAQMVGMQEYLSKDL

-1219 MQISGYSGGSM
+1219 MKNSGYSGGSM
-1230 MSEFVDNLFGWEV
+1230 MSDFVNNLFGWEV
-1243 SSPDLVDDT
+1243 SDPDLVDDT
-1252 VWQQVYE
+1252 VWQEVYE
-1259 TYANDPS
+1259 TYVNDPS
-1266 MREWFKQ
+1266 MKEWFKQ
-1273 NNPDAYQSITARMLE
+1273 NNPNAYQSVTARMLE
-1288 AVRHDYWAPSEEVI
+1288 AVRHDYWTPSEDVI
-1302 ESLATE
+1302 ESLAKE

-1323 TCGNPLLHE
+1323 TCGNPLLYE
-1332 FVSGMVSVPG
+1332 FVSGKVSVPG
-1342 YTEQIKAATQ
+1342 YSEQIEAATKA
-1352 VEPEITESQSSSSSS
+1352 ETLETTEKTQSSSSGSHHSHNTGNATVKASS
-1367 KGHQTSVAEKL
+1367 SS
-1378 NQTSSA
+1378 NQTS
-1384 SSESK
+1384 
-1389 ESNQTAQ
+1389 Q
-1396 DSNAGYGMD
+1396 DSNGGYGTD
-1405 SPEPAPEVR
+1405 TSKPDPEV
-1414 QSSESDYVEGYEMQK
+1414 QKSSDTDYVEGYEMQK
-1429 ETPVKEEESGGLSF
+1429 DSTEEPDNSGFSF
-1443 SGSDIFGV
+1443 SGSDIFGILV
-1451 LFVVAAVG
+1451 VVVAAG
-1459 GIYLGFRKKKV
+1459 GIYLGMRKR

>member
-1 MDEVHWLFFIPWSP
+1 
-15 GVHDRLSGDKMR
+15 MR

-33 LVLCAVVL
+33 LVLCAVVFL
-41 LLLTQNVS
+41 LLAQNVS
-49 ADGNQVNITFLCYD
+49 ADENQVNITFICYD

-78 SINVTYLSG
+78 SINVTYISG
-87 YSDFSNV
+87 YDNFTNI

-111 EDIGD
+111 KDIGD
-116 DLESAHENGTALI
+116 DLQRAHENGAALVDISSAI
-129 DITSLMDPTYINT
+129 DTTYINT
-142 SIYDQ
+142 SSYDQ
-147 IFSGTEPYN
+147 IFSGNEPYN
-156 STEEKFFYNM
+156 STDEKFFYNM

-192 LTDSWV
+192 LTGSWA
-198 YQDPVE
+198 YEDPVE
-204 FPESALYHPDAR
+204 FPEAAIYHPDAR

-236 YSNSTSEIGSKHA
+236 YSNATESRHV

-312 CVISLKSFRLNYE
+312 SVISLKSFRLNYD

-340 VLTGLVVTNPANST
+340 VLTGLVVKNPANST
-354 DVADSNRGIPSSEV
+354 DIADGNRGIPSSEV
-368 VYKTLLPSI
+368 VYKTLLPSV

-386 GIDNYDSETGESN
+386 GIDNYNDETGESN

-425 QDKKVA
+425 KDKKVA

-450 TTQSMLDLLNAMSE
+450 ATQSMYDLLNSMNE
-464 SGYEISGVPDNS
+464 SGYQISGVPDNG
-476 SALMGMLQAQGI
+476 SALIGMLQAQGI
-488 NVGSWAPGALN
+488 NVGSWAPGTLN
-499 EMVENK
+499 EMVENR
-505 TEWGLHLIPMETYRG
+505 TEWGLQLIPMETYRE
-520 WFESEIPENL
+520 WFESDIPENL
-530 QASVTAEWGEP
+530 RANVTAEWGEP

-547 RDKSVMIYENE
+547 QEKSVMTYENE
-558 TGKYIVIPAVRFGDV
+558 TGKYIVIPTVRFGNV

-606 LWLNHEWQPD
+606 LWLNHDWQPD
-616 AIIHLGTHGTH
+616 ALIHMGTHGTH
-627 EWLPGPTYGM
+627 EWLPGSTYGM

-697 INVQQYYDPSITS
+697 TDVQQYYDPGIST
-710 QTRAGYRQAIID
+710 QTRAGYRQAIIN

-729 SVDMG
+729 SVDLG
-734 MENITALQDYSEEE
+734 MENATALQNYTEEE

-763 IGNENIPYGMHILS
+763 VGNENIPYGMHILS
-777 RVPGK
+777 HVPTT

-789 DELSAMVRAMLGG
+789 DELTGMVRAMLGG
-802 SFEDNVTA
+802 NFEDNVTA
-810 AFYPESVYPLGIP
+810 AFYPESAYPLGIP

-830 QLVWE
+830 RLVWE
-835 VVTNDTNVSTA
+835 VVTNNTSTSTA
-846 QLAVYGETNSSVTL
+846 QVKVYGKTNSSVSL
-860 DLELGLDYR
+860 DLEQGLEYK

-877 EIDRVLSALNGGFIP
+877 EIDNIISALNGGFIP

-920 PSKATWEVGKSL
+920 PSEATWEVGKSL
-932 AIQMLE
+932 AIQLLE
-938 DYYGEHGEYPEKVSF
+938 DYYEEHGEYPQKVSF
-953 SRFGVEFIGDHGTL
+953 SRFGVEFIADHGTL
-967 EAEILYLLGIQ
+967 EAEILYLLGVK
-978 PVWDEY
+978 PVWDQY

-994 EEELLPNYDT
+994 EEELLPNNDT

-1010 RIDTV
+1010 RIDIV

-1020 MRDAFPDKIKM
+1020 IRDAFPDKIKM
-1031 VDSAVKLASSLPS
+1031 VDSAVKLASSLPG

-1053 SSLIL
+1053 SSIAL
-1058 YGSLVEAGYDSDTAT
+1058 YDSLVSAGYDNETAT

-1113 DKMGYAYG
+1113 NKMGYAYG
-1121 EDFWGIHSRDLLE
+1121 EDFWGIKSRELLE
-1134 GNLKNVEASV
+1134 GNLKTVEASV
-1144 HSASSNLYDSLDND
+1144 HSSSSNLYDSLDND
-1158 DFFQYFGGMNLAT
+1158 DLFQYFGGMNLAT
-1171 RYVKGDGTTPEM
+1171 RYVSGNTPEM
-1183 YVSDTSDPD
+1183 YISDTSDAD
-1192 GAQMLGMQEYLSRDL
+1192 RAQMVGMQEYLSKDL
-1207 RARYFNDKWIEG
+1207 RARYFNEKWIEG
-1219 MQISGYSGGSM
+1219 MQNSGYSGASM

-1243 SSPDLVDDT
+1243 SDPELVDDT
-1252 VWQQVYE
+1252 VWQEVYE
-1259 TYANDPS
+1259 TYVNDAS

-1273 NNPDAYQSITARMLE
+1273 NSPSAYQSMTGRMLE
-1288 AVRHDYWAPSEEVI
+1288 AVRHEYWAPSEDVV

-1308 YEESVAENGASCCHH
+1308 YEQSVAENGASCCHH
-1323 TCGNPLLHE
+1323 TCGNPLLNE

-1342 YTEQIKAATQ
+1342 YTEQIEAATKSKTQ
-1352 VEPEITESQSSSSSS
+1352 DSEETSSSSSS
-1367 KGHQTSVAEKL
+1367 GHDHNTGNATVVSKKSASTSTSS
-1378 NQTSSA
+1378 NQTSKATSGN
-1384 SSESK
+1384 SDN
-1389 ESNQTAQ
+1389 NQTSQ
-1396 DSNAGYGMD
+1396 DSDAGYGTD
-1405 SPEPAPEVR
+1405 SSTPAPEI
-1414 QSSESDYVEGYEMQK
+1414 QKSADTDYVEGYEMQK
-1429 ETPVKEEESGGLSF
+1429 GEPAGENKNEGFSF
-1443 SGSDIFGV
+1443 SGSDIFGIV
-1451 LFVVAAVG
+1451 FVVVAVG
-1459 GIYLGFRKKKV
+1459 GIYLGFHKKKL